1 MKNAKRWLAI
11 LLAVTLLCSNG
22 VSQLGMIVSAS
33 ELETTEEAQPKEDA
47 VVEQAEETK
56 EDTGKATVEGVT
68 PEEERGESSAQDAE
82 TANVPKAAAQEG
94 VQEGQNE
101 ATVQETE
108 EAPVAVAPAMVAPAS
123 ESAGQA
129 EEAAAPEV
137 QTYNVKINK
146 SELNGGQ
153 IKIWGSDNNK
163 VDVTEYDGNNQ
174 YVKEVK
180 EGEEFNFQITLN
192 DGFEIAQVKVNGNA
206 FDPANTEGNVITYKV
221 AGINEEKVIDVTY
234 NKVETPAEE
243 KAAEEP
249 KTEDETKVEEPA
261 VENPTASAAVTAT
274 GEIMTDFYVK
284 ADRSSVTVG
293 DTVNVKAIIKP
304 DEFSDKRVTWESSDE
319 TIATVDE
326 NGLVTTR
333 AIGTVRITGKSEAN
347 PDMTDFDI
355 ITVNPI
361 QVSKITI
368 TGYAKEYMLPNE
380 TVKLDAT
387 VEPDNAADKSVIWT
401 SSDET
406 IATVDQNGNV
416 NALKQ
421 GEVTIRVAANDASG
435 KYAEQKIKVYDAKPQ
450 EATVQV
456 WVTNQYRGISYTINI
471 PADGTEVNA
480 SDVIQKVDGYVSTNI
495 IRVGTWESGSTW
507 STIQKTNPVQ
517 KFRYNNNRIQYTT
530 NGYLWSNVSSNKIVA
545 FYAIKTTAELGNT
558 DVGVAVGDWPYGPG
572 EATSHTKQTIR
583 IKIVVD
589 GSNNEI
595 YNSGLLRYDNRSNG
609 EYGKIEFD
617 CDESRYEIKE
627 ILVYKNDSGTGKPL
641 KTYTSVPTGGISVKF
656 TDGGTNH
663 YLVKAVV
670 KPKEF
675 DVTYDIN
682 GGEGKVPASTKL
694 TAVDGQQVT
703 VATSPQ
709 PTKEGYIFAGW
720 EYDGTTYYGGESFEM
735 PPHNVTF
742 KAKWLKTSGVI
753 TYSSNNEEWGTVSRS
768 YETLKDGS
776 TETRG
781 SVAKANEGCVF
792 AGWKNN
798 QTGEIVSNELIYK
811 PIAEPGSY
819 TAVFK
824 ANINKYLELKTN
836 DVTAKYDGKDYA
848 TGTATV
854 KDKATGKVA
863 DDVTIK
869 YQKADG
875 SWTTNP
881 SEITATNV
889 SDSKTVQVRA
899 TSEKYT
905 GELIG
910 TEKLTITP
918 KPVTVTANSY
928 NKAYGAT
935 DPEFTAKVEGTLG
948 SDTVNYKLNRET
960 GEDVGTYKI
969 LAIGDAAQGNYSV
982 TYYPGTLTITAAT
995 RPEDRQLG
1003 VTSYEGVYDA
1013 NEHTITVDNVL
1024 DGDVVEYSYDGGET
1038 WTTNLNQYKDVTE
1051 TTIKV
1056 RVTNANYD
1064 PSPVELEG
1072 TVKITPKPVTVTA
1085 NSYNKAYGATD
1096 PTFTA
1101 KVEGT
1106 LGTDAVN
1113 YILNRETGENVGTY
1127 KILAIGDATQG
1138 NYSVTYYPGTL
1149 TITASTRP
1157 EDKQLG
1163 VTSYEG
1169 VYDANNHTITVNNV
1183 LDGDVVEYSYDGGET
1198 WTTNLNQYKDV
1209 TETTIKVRVTN
1220 ANYDPNPVELEG
1232 TVKITP
1238 KPVTVTA
1245 NSDSKTYG
1253 AADPEFTATVVGTL
1267 GTDKVTY
1274 NLSREAGEDV
1284 GTYPI
1289 TASGDATQGNY
1300 NVTYHPGTLTI
1311 TAATRPEDK
1320 QLSVT
1325 SYEGVYDANNHTI
1338 TVNNVLDGDVVEY
1351 SYDGGETWTTN
1362 LNQYKD
1368 VTETTIKVRV
1378 TNANYDPNPVE
1389 LEGTVKI
1396 TPKPVTVTAN
1406 SDSKTYGAADP
1417 EFTATVVGT
1426 LGTDKVTYN
1435 LSREA
1440 GEDVG
1445 TYPITA
1451 SGDATQGNY
1460 NVTYHPGTL
1469 TITAATRPE
1478 DRQLGVTSYEGVYDA
1493 NEHTITVDNVLDGD
1507 VVEYSYD
1514 GGETWTTNLNQYKDV
1529 TETTIKVRVTN
1540 ANYDPNP
1547 VELEGTVKITPK
1559 PVTVTANSDSK
1570 TYGAADPE
1578 FTATVV
1584 GTLGTDKV
1592 TYNLSREAGEDVG
1605 TYPITASGDATQGNY
1620 NVTYHPGTL
1629 TITAATRP
1637 EDRQLGVTSYEGVYD
1652 ANEHTITVNNVL
1664 DGDVVEYSYDG
1675 GETWTTNLNQY
1686 KDVTETTIKVRVTN
1700 ANYDPNPVELEGTVK
1715 ITPKPVTVTANSDSK
1730 TYGASDPEFT
1740 ATVEG
1745 PLGSDT
1751 VSYKLNRET
1760 GEDVGTY
1767 KILAIGDAAQ
1777 GNYSVTYY
1785 PGKLTITA
1793 ATRPEDKQLSVTSY
1807 EGVYDANE
1815 HTITVDNVL
1824 DGDVVEYSYDG
1835 GETWTTNLN
1844 QYKDVTETTIKVRV
1858 TNANYDP
1865 SPVELEGTVKITPA
1879 TLTVSTPTDTKVYEG
1894 TPLTAAGTISGF
1906 VNDETATFATTG
1918 SQTEVGSTAN
1928 TYSLTWDGTAKE
1940 SNYKVVETI
1949 GTLTVTAQSIDPDN
1963 PNYKGITVDAPTD
1976 VEYTGEDQTWLPT
1989 VTDGNGKAL
1998 VKDTDYTVTY
2008 DNEDRTNVTGT
2019 ITVTIN
2025 GAGNYAGTITRTYQI
2040 TPKPVTITT
2049 ESKTKAFDGTA
2060 LTAGGKVEGI
2070 VSGETY
2076 GFEVTGSQTYVGS
2089 SPNTYEMV
2097 WADSEVEGTSG
2108 TYTAKKTNYTVTE
2121 SIGTLAVTAGTPE
2134 NPLDPTLV
2142 VNKTHDKS
2150 QTYKAGDVI
2159 TFTITAKNIYEEAK
2173 TITLEELE
2181 GVALDANVFEN
2192 VAPGAEVTATA
2203 TYTVTEQ
2210 DIVNG
2215 TFTNNVTVT
2224 FSGVDDKFTGT
2235 DTVDELEDA
2244 NPHMTITKTT
2254 VGADAGHIYKL
2265 GEVINYKITATNDGN
2280 LTLTNVKVEDALTG
2294 NVGENAFTID
2304 TLAPGEAQTFD
2315 VRYVVTENDVLAGKV
2330 INNATGTAT
2339 DPTDPDEPKT
2349 PVTPGEKED
2358 PIETPNPS
2366 LAVVKTSDKT
2376 GVVKLG
2382 ETITYTI
2389 TVTNNGNVTINDI
2402 EVTDELTGNT
2412 GDNAFTIDRLAVG
2425 ETKQFTATY
2434 TVTEDDILEGTIVN
2448 RATATGKDPRNE
2460 EVTGEGEVRV
2470 DTEEKDDSKK
2480 DDSKKDDSKKND
2492 SDKKPG
2498 AVKTGDA
2505 TDVIPF
2511 FGMTVLAA
2519 GAAIVIALKKKRRA

>member
-1 MKNAKRWLAI
+1 MKNAKRCLAI

-22 VSQLGMIVSAS
+22 VSQLGTIVSAS

-94 VQEGQNE
+94 QNE
-101 ATVQETE
+101 ANVP
-108 EAPVAVAPAMVAPAS
+108 EAAPATVAPTTATPATVTPATAVPAA
-123 ESAGQA
+123 EGAGQA

-146 SELNGGQ
+146 SELDGGQ
-153 IKIWGSDNNK
+153 IKAWGSDNNK

-234 NKVETPAEE
+234 NKIETPAEE

-261 VENPTASAAVTAT
+261 VAEPEDNSISTASLNENISTVADSEKTIKVGETASLKSSDYKSRKYSHIWSITSGDDVIKLTGSGYKVTA
-274 GEIMTDFYVK
+274 E
-284 ADRSSVTVG
+284 
-293 DTVNVKAIIKP
+293 
-304 DEFSDKRVTWESSDE
+304 
-319 TIATVDE
+319 
-326 NGLVTTR
+326 GL
-333 AIGTVRITGKSEAN
+333 
-347 PDMTDFDI
+347 
-355 ITVNPI
+355 
-361 QVSKITI
+361 
-368 TGYAKEYMLPNE
+368 KE
-380 TVKLDAT
+380 
-387 VEPDNAADKSVIWT
+387 
-401 SSDET
+401 
-406 IATVDQNGNV
+406 
-416 NALKQ
+416 
-421 GEVTIRVAANDASG
+421 
-435 KYAEQKIKVYDAKPQ
+435 
-450 EATVQV
+450 
-456 WVTNQYRGISYTINI
+456 
-471 PADGTEVNA
+471 
-480 SDVIQKVDGYVSTNI
+480 
-495 IRVGTWESGSTW
+495 
-507 STIQKTNPVQ
+507 
-517 KFRYNNNRIQYTT
+517 
-530 NGYLWSNVSSNKIVA
+530 
-545 FYAIKTTAELGNT
+545 
-558 DVGVAVGDWPYGPG
+558 
-572 EATSHTKQTIR
+572 
-583 IKIVVD
+583 
-589 GSNNEI
+589 
-595 YNSGLLRYDNRSNG
+595 
-609 EYGKIEFD
+609 
-617 CDESRYEIKE
+617 
-627 ILVYKNDSGTGKPL
+627 
-641 KTYTSVPTGGISVKF
+641 
-656 TDGGTNH
+656 
-663 YLVKAVV
+663 
-670 KPKEF
+670 
-675 DVTYDIN
+675 
-682 GGEGKVPASTKL
+682 
-694 TAVDGQQVT
+694 
-703 VATSPQ
+703 
-709 PTKEGYIFAGW
+709 
-720 EYDGTTYYGGESFEM
+720 
-735 PPHNVTF
+735 
-742 KAKWLKTSGVI
+742 
-753 TYSSNNEEWGTVSRS
+753 
-768 YETLKDGS
+768 
-776 TETRG
+776 
-781 SVAKANEGCVF
+781 
-792 AGWKNN
+792 
-798 QTGEIVSNELIYK
+798 
-811 PIAEPGSY
+811 
-819 TAVFK
+819 
-824 ANINKYLELKTN
+824 
-836 DVTAKYDGKDYA
+836 
-848 TGTATV
+848 GTATV
-854 KDKATGKVA
+854 SDWIYRYSLYHTTITYTVRVTSSEKVTVKPAIVYYLKDPTKDANSNDTGHWGDAYGNATVNVEGAKWVNDKNCFNGLSQRVVSWPNNTNVIPKNSTHWNAIFNEYKASIQTQLGGVKIRADDVEEITLVPAKISKNNGTDPDLHLDCNVNIKCKSVALVKYYLFDANGTNWEMLGSKNYIVKDTSTTKPGDVTSRTFPETKTVNGVTYKFSGWYTDENLTQRAPEFPAKVTGSVNYYAKYTAEYKVSYNLAGGKFSDDSTSAEEKHNADTTVTVKEEPTRAGYEFIGWTVEGLGTTTTLDSGETFTMPNRDVTLTAKWEEQKIEEFLTLVPKDVSKPYDGTELQAGTAKVTGKVEGA
-863 DDVTIK
+863 DTASVKIEYSLNGKD
-869 YQKADG
+869 
-875 SWTTNP
+875 WTTNP
-881 SEITATNV
+881 SEVTATNV

-905 GELIG
+905 GELTG
-910 TEKLTITP
+910 TEELTITP

-928 NKAYGAT
+928 NKTYGAS
-935 DPEFTAKVEGTLG
+935 DPEFTVTVVGTLG
-948 SDTVNYKLNRET
+948 TDKVTYNLSREA
-960 GEDVGTYKI
+960 GEGVGTYPI
-969 LAIGDAAQGNYSV
+969 TASGDAIQGNYNV
-982 TYYPGTLTITAAT
+982 TYHPGTLTITAAT
-995 RPEDRQLG
+995 RPEDRQPG

-1013 NEHTITVDNVL
+1013 NDHTITVDNVL

-1064 PSPVELEG
+1064 PSLVELEG

-1138 NYSVTYYPGTL
+1138 NYSVTYYPGT
-1149 TITASTRP
+1149 
-1157 EDKQLG
+1157 
-1163 VTSYEG
+1163 
-1169 VYDANNHTITVNNV
+1169 
-1183 LDGDVVEYSYDGGET
+1183 
-1198 WTTNLNQYKDV
+1198 
-1209 TETTIKVRVTN
+1209 
-1220 ANYDPNPVELEG
+1220 
-1232 TVKITP
+1232 
-1238 KPVTVTA
+1238 
-1245 NSDSKTYG
+1245 
-1253 AADPEFTATVVGTL
+1253 
-1267 GTDKVTY
+1267 
-1274 NLSREAGEDV
+1274 
-1284 GTYPI
+1284 
-1289 TASGDATQGNY
+1289 
-1300 NVTYHPGTLTI
+1300 
-1311 TAATRPEDK
+1311 
-1320 QLSVT
+1320 
-1325 SYEGVYDANNHTI
+1325 
-1338 TVNNVLDGDVVEY
+1338 
-1351 SYDGGETWTTN
+1351 
-1362 LNQYKD
+1362 
-1368 VTETTIKVRV
+1368 
-1378 TNANYDPNPVE
+1378 
-1389 LEGTVKI
+1389 
-1396 TPKPVTVTAN
+1396 
-1406 SDSKTYGAADP
+1406 
-1417 EFTATVVGT
+1417 
-1426 LGTDKVTYN
+1426 
-1435 LSREA
+1435 
-1440 GEDVG
+1440 
-1445 TYPITA
+1445 
-1451 SGDATQGNY
+1451 
-1460 NVTYHPGTL
+1460 
-1469 TITAATRPE
+1469 
-1478 DRQLGVTSYEGVYDA
+1478 
-1493 NEHTITVDNVLDGD
+1493 
-1507 VVEYSYD
+1507 
-1514 GGETWTTNLNQYKDV
+1514 
-1529 TETTIKVRVTN
+1529 
-1540 ANYDPNP
+1540 
-1547 VELEGTVKITPK
+1547 
-1559 PVTVTANSDSK
+1559 
-1570 TYGAADPE
+1570 
-1578 FTATVV
+1578 
-1584 GTLGTDKV
+1584 
-1592 TYNLSREAGEDVG
+1592 
-1605 TYPITASGDATQGNY
+1605 
-1620 NVTYHPGTL
+1620 
-1629 TITAATRP
+1629 
-1637 EDRQLGVTSYEGVYD
+1637 
-1652 ANEHTITVNNVL
+1652 
-1664 DGDVVEYSYDG
+1664 
-1675 GETWTTNLNQY
+1675 
-1686 KDVTETTIKVRVTN
+1686 
-1700 ANYDPNPVELEGTVK
+1700 
-1715 ITPKPVTVTANSDSK
+1715 
-1730 TYGASDPEFT
+1730 
-1740 ATVEG
+1740 
-1745 PLGSDT
+1745 
-1751 VSYKLNRET
+1751 
-1760 GEDVGTY
+1760 
-1767 KILAIGDAAQ
+1767 
-1777 GNYSVTYY
+1777 
-1785 PGKLTITA
+1785 LTITA

-1879 TLTVSTPTDTKVYEG
+1879 TLTVSTPIATKVYEG

-1906 VNDETATFATTG
+1906 VNGETATFTTTG

-1940 SNYKVVETI
+1940 SNYTVAETI
-1949 GTLTVTAQSIDPDN
+1949 GTLTVTAQSIDPEN
-1963 PNYKGITVDAPTD
+1963 PDYKGITVDAPTD

-2008 DNEDRTNVTGT
+2008 DNEDRTNVTGI

-2049 ESKTKAFDGTA
+2049 ESKTRAFDGTA

-2076 GFEVTGSQTYVGS
+2076 GFKTTGSQTYVGS
-2089 SPNTYEMV
+2089 SQNTYEMV

-2121 SIGTLAVTAGTPE
+2121 SIGTLVVTAGTPE

-2181 GVALDANVFEN
+2181 GVALEANVFEN

-2254 VGADAGHIYKL
+2254 VGAEEGHIYKL
-2265 GEVINYKITATNDGN
+2265 NDVINYKITATNDGN

-2304 TLAPGEAQTFD
+2304 ILAPGEAQTFD
-2315 VRYVVTENDVLAGKV
+2315 VRYVVTENDVLEGKV

-2448 RATATGKDPRNE
+2448 RATAIGKDPRNE
-2460 EVTGEGEVRV
+2460 EVTGDGEVRV
-2470 DTEEKDDSKK
+2470 DTEEKDSHLTVSKETTSEPENGEK
-2480 DDSKKDDSKKND
+2480 YALGETINYLITVTND
-2492 SDKKPG
+2492 GNLTLTNVKVTDELTGDEWTIDELAPGEEETFDASYTVKESDLGKTVVNVATATGTTPDPDIEKPDVTPGETEDPVEEEKPALAIDKKVVDPKEEYQIGEVVTYEITVTNIENVTQKNILVEDQMKAAGQARITNIDGANGISNGKQATLDKLVPG
-2498 AVKTGDA
+2498 AKATITVEYTIVYDDRGNTITNAAVADGEGENPVTPDVPVVIEKVYNINVVHEFAPNNEGDA
-2505 TDVIPF
+2505 TLLPEDYTIENLKPNTEKSIIAEAVKGYVAYPSVQNVTVVDKDITVTFQYYKDVIGTDPTDPEKPDGVPDEF
-2511 FGMTVLAA
+2511 QVVVRFAAVNGTVSTDRAVVTLVDKNGKPAKDGVGHLTKNQIAAATANTGYDQSSLSWTPGEPTITYNITGEMTFTATPA
-2519 GAAIVIALKKKRRA
+2519 PAPAPTEPTTPPARPTRPTTRTTAPTGNAIVENAVTPSEEKVEEKAAEIKEVLKSDDDKVPVANQKLDDLYSGDAKKDNPVI

>member
-1 MKNAKRWLAI
+1 MKNAKRCLAI

-22 VSQLGMIVSAS
+22 VSQLGTIVSAS

-94 VQEGQNE
+94 QNE
-101 ATVQETE
+101 ANVP
-108 EAPVAVAPAMVAPAS
+108 EAAPATVAPTTVAPTTATPATVTPATAVPAS
-123 ESAGQA
+123 EGAGQQG
-129 EEAAAPEV
+129 EATAPEV

-146 SELNGGQ
+146 SELDGGQ
-153 IKIWGSDNNK
+153 IKAWGSDNNK

-234 NKVETPAEE
+234 NKIETPAEE

-261 VENPTASAAVTAT
+261 VAEPEDNSISTASLNENISTVADSEKTIKVGETASLKSSDYKSSKYSHKWSITSGNDVIKLTGSGYKVTA
-274 GEIMTDFYVK
+274 E
-284 ADRSSVTVG
+284 
-293 DTVNVKAIIKP
+293 
-304 DEFSDKRVTWESSDE
+304 
-319 TIATVDE
+319 
-326 NGLVTTR
+326 GL
-333 AIGTVRITGKSEAN
+333 
-347 PDMTDFDI
+347 
-355 ITVNPI
+355 
-361 QVSKITI
+361 
-368 TGYAKEYMLPNE
+368 KE
-380 TVKLDAT
+380 
-387 VEPDNAADKSVIWT
+387 
-401 SSDET
+401 
-406 IATVDQNGNV
+406 
-416 NALKQ
+416 
-421 GEVTIRVAANDASG
+421 
-435 KYAEQKIKVYDAKPQ
+435 
-450 EATVQV
+450 
-456 WVTNQYRGISYTINI
+456 
-471 PADGTEVNA
+471 
-480 SDVIQKVDGYVSTNI
+480 
-495 IRVGTWESGSTW
+495 
-507 STIQKTNPVQ
+507 
-517 KFRYNNNRIQYTT
+517 
-530 NGYLWSNVSSNKIVA
+530 
-545 FYAIKTTAELGNT
+545 
-558 DVGVAVGDWPYGPG
+558 
-572 EATSHTKQTIR
+572 
-583 IKIVVD
+583 
-589 GSNNEI
+589 
-595 YNSGLLRYDNRSNG
+595 
-609 EYGKIEFD
+609 
-617 CDESRYEIKE
+617 
-627 ILVYKNDSGTGKPL
+627 
-641 KTYTSVPTGGISVKF
+641 
-656 TDGGTNH
+656 
-663 YLVKAVV
+663 
-670 KPKEF
+670 
-675 DVTYDIN
+675 
-682 GGEGKVPASTKL
+682 
-694 TAVDGQQVT
+694 
-703 VATSPQ
+703 
-709 PTKEGYIFAGW
+709 
-720 EYDGTTYYGGESFEM
+720 
-735 PPHNVTF
+735 
-742 KAKWLKTSGVI
+742 
-753 TYSSNNEEWGTVSRS
+753 
-768 YETLKDGS
+768 
-776 TETRG
+776 
-781 SVAKANEGCVF
+781 
-792 AGWKNN
+792 
-798 QTGEIVSNELIYK
+798 
-811 PIAEPGSY
+811 
-819 TAVFK
+819 
-824 ANINKYLELKTN
+824 
-836 DVTAKYDGKDYA
+836 
-848 TGTATV
+848 GTATV
-854 KDKATGKVA
+854 SDWIYRYSLYHTTITYTVRVTSSEKVTVKPAIVYYLKDPTKDANSNDTGHWGDAYGNATVNVEGAKWVKDKNCFNGLSQRVVSWPNNTNVIPKNSTHWNAIFNEYKASIQTQLGVKITADDVEEITLVPAKISKNNGTNPDLHLDCNVNIKCKSVALVKYYLFDANGTNWEMLGSKNYIVKDTSTTKPDDVTSRTFPETKTVNGVTYKFSGWYTDENLTQRAPEFPAKVTGSVNYYAKYTAEYKVSYNLAGGKFSDDSTSAEEKHNADTTVTVKEEPTRAGCKFIGWTVEGLGTTTTLDSGETFTMPNRDVTLTAKWEEQKIEEFLTLVPKDVSKPYDGTELQAGTAKVTGKVEGA
-863 DDVTIK
+863 DTAGVKIEYSLNGRD
-869 YQKADG
+869 
-875 SWTTNP
+875 WTTNP

-905 GELIG
+905 GELTG
-910 TEKLTITP
+910 TEELTITP

-935 DPEFTAKVEGTLG
+935 DPEFTATVEGTLG

-1013 NEHTITVDNVL
+1013 NDHTITVDNVL

-1064 PSPVELEG
+1064 PSLVELEGTVKITPKPVTVTANSDSKTYGAVDPEFTATVVGTLGTDKVTYSLSREAGEDVGEYLITASGDVAQGNYSVSYNPGTLTIVASDREKAVEVASYNGVYDAKKHTIEVKNLERGDLVKYSYDNGTTWEDELKEYTDVTAGTTILVQVMNDNYAEVPKLTGTVTITPKPVTVTANSDSKTYGAADPEFTVTVVGTLGTDKVTYNLSREAGEGVGTYPITASGDAIQGNYNVTYHPGTLTITAATRPEDRQLSVTSYEGVYDANEHTITVDSVLDGDVVEYSYDGGETWTTNLNQYKDVTETTIKVRVTNANYDPNPVELEG

-1138 NYSVTYYPGTL
+1138 NYSVTYYPGT
-1149 TITASTRP
+1149 
-1157 EDKQLG
+1157 
-1163 VTSYEG
+1163 
-1169 VYDANNHTITVNNV
+1169 
-1183 LDGDVVEYSYDGGET
+1183 
-1198 WTTNLNQYKDV
+1198 
-1209 TETTIKVRVTN
+1209 
-1220 ANYDPNPVELEG
+1220 
-1232 TVKITP
+1232 
-1238 KPVTVTA
+1238 
-1245 NSDSKTYG
+1245 
-1253 AADPEFTATVVGTL
+1253 
-1267 GTDKVTY
+1267 
-1274 NLSREAGEDV
+1274 
-1284 GTYPI
+1284 
-1289 TASGDATQGNY
+1289 
-1300 NVTYHPGTLTI
+1300 
-1311 TAATRPEDK
+1311 
-1320 QLSVT
+1320 
-1325 SYEGVYDANNHTI
+1325 
-1338 TVNNVLDGDVVEY
+1338 
-1351 SYDGGETWTTN
+1351 
-1362 LNQYKD
+1362 
-1368 VTETTIKVRV
+1368 
-1378 TNANYDPNPVE
+1378 
-1389 LEGTVKI
+1389 
-1396 TPKPVTVTAN
+1396 
-1406 SDSKTYGAADP
+1406 
-1417 EFTATVVGT
+1417 
-1426 LGTDKVTYN
+1426 
-1435 LSREA
+1435 
-1440 GEDVG
+1440 
-1445 TYPITA
+1445 
-1451 SGDATQGNY
+1451 
-1460 NVTYHPGTL
+1460 
-1469 TITAATRPE
+1469 
-1478 DRQLGVTSYEGVYDA
+1478 
-1493 NEHTITVDNVLDGD
+1493 
-1507 VVEYSYD
+1507 
-1514 GGETWTTNLNQYKDV
+1514 
-1529 TETTIKVRVTN
+1529 
-1540 ANYDPNP
+1540 
-1547 VELEGTVKITPK
+1547 
-1559 PVTVTANSDSK
+1559 
-1570 TYGAADPE
+1570 
-1578 FTATVV
+1578 
-1584 GTLGTDKV
+1584 
-1592 TYNLSREAGEDVG
+1592 
-1605 TYPITASGDATQGNY
+1605 
-1620 NVTYHPGTL
+1620 
-1629 TITAATRP
+1629 
-1637 EDRQLGVTSYEGVYD
+1637 
-1652 ANEHTITVNNVL
+1652 
-1664 DGDVVEYSYDG
+1664 
-1675 GETWTTNLNQY
+1675 
-1686 KDVTETTIKVRVTN
+1686 
-1700 ANYDPNPVELEGTVK
+1700 
-1715 ITPKPVTVTANSDSK
+1715 
-1730 TYGASDPEFT
+1730 
-1740 ATVEG
+1740 
-1745 PLGSDT
+1745 
-1751 VSYKLNRET
+1751 
-1760 GEDVGTY
+1760 
-1767 KILAIGDAAQ
+1767 
-1777 GNYSVTYY
+1777 
-1785 PGKLTITA
+1785 LTITA

-1879 TLTVSTPTDTKVYEG
+1879 TLTVSTPIATKVYEG
-1894 TPLTAAGTISGF
+1894 TPLTAVGTISGF

-2008 DNEDRTNVTGT
+2008 DNEDRTNVTGI

-2049 ESKTKAFDGTA
+2049 ESKTRAFDGTA

-2076 GFEVTGSQTYVGS
+2076 GFKTTGSQTYVGS
-2089 SPNTYEMV
+2089 SQNTYEMV

-2121 SIGTLAVTAGTPE
+2121 SIGTLVVTAGTPE

-2159 TFTITAKNIYEEAK
+2159 TFTITAKNIYEETK

-2254 VGADAGHIYKL
+2254 VGAEEGHIYKL
-2265 GEVINYKITATNDGN
+2265 NDVINYKITATNDGN

-2304 TLAPGEAQTFD
+2304 ILAPGEAQTFD
-2315 VRYVVTENDVLAGKV
+2315 VRYVVTENDVLEGKV

-2480 DDSKKDDSKKND
+2480 DDSKKND

>member
-1 MKNAKRWLAI
+1 MKNAKRCLAI

-22 VSQLGMIVSAS
+22 VSQLGTIVSAS

-94 VQEGQNE
+94 QNE
-101 ATVQETE
+101 ANVP
-108 EAPVAVAPAMVAPAS
+108 EAAPATVAPTTVAPTTATPATVTPATAVPAS
-123 ESAGQA
+123 EGAGQQG
-129 EEAAAPEV
+129 EATAPEV

-146 SELNGGQ
+146 SELDGGQ
-153 IKIWGSDNNK
+153 IKAWGSDNNK

-234 NKVETPAEE
+234 NKIETPAEE

-261 VENPTASAAVTAT
+261 VAEPEDNSISTASLNENISTVADSEKTIKVGETASLKSSDYKSSKYSHKWSITSGNDVIKLTGSGYKVTA
-274 GEIMTDFYVK
+274 E
-284 ADRSSVTVG
+284 
-293 DTVNVKAIIKP
+293 
-304 DEFSDKRVTWESSDE
+304 
-319 TIATVDE
+319 
-326 NGLVTTR
+326 GL
-333 AIGTVRITGKSEAN
+333 
-347 PDMTDFDI
+347 
-355 ITVNPI
+355 
-361 QVSKITI
+361 
-368 TGYAKEYMLPNE
+368 KE
-380 TVKLDAT
+380 
-387 VEPDNAADKSVIWT
+387 
-401 SSDET
+401 
-406 IATVDQNGNV
+406 
-416 NALKQ
+416 
-421 GEVTIRVAANDASG
+421 
-435 KYAEQKIKVYDAKPQ
+435 
-450 EATVQV
+450 
-456 WVTNQYRGISYTINI
+456 
-471 PADGTEVNA
+471 
-480 SDVIQKVDGYVSTNI
+480 
-495 IRVGTWESGSTW
+495 
-507 STIQKTNPVQ
+507 
-517 KFRYNNNRIQYTT
+517 
-530 NGYLWSNVSSNKIVA
+530 
-545 FYAIKTTAELGNT
+545 
-558 DVGVAVGDWPYGPG
+558 
-572 EATSHTKQTIR
+572 
-583 IKIVVD
+583 
-589 GSNNEI
+589 
-595 YNSGLLRYDNRSNG
+595 
-609 EYGKIEFD
+609 
-617 CDESRYEIKE
+617 
-627 ILVYKNDSGTGKPL
+627 
-641 KTYTSVPTGGISVKF
+641 
-656 TDGGTNH
+656 
-663 YLVKAVV
+663 
-670 KPKEF
+670 
-675 DVTYDIN
+675 
-682 GGEGKVPASTKL
+682 
-694 TAVDGQQVT
+694 
-703 VATSPQ
+703 
-709 PTKEGYIFAGW
+709 
-720 EYDGTTYYGGESFEM
+720 
-735 PPHNVTF
+735 
-742 KAKWLKTSGVI
+742 
-753 TYSSNNEEWGTVSRS
+753 
-768 YETLKDGS
+768 
-776 TETRG
+776 
-781 SVAKANEGCVF
+781 
-792 AGWKNN
+792 
-798 QTGEIVSNELIYK
+798 
-811 PIAEPGSY
+811 
-819 TAVFK
+819 
-824 ANINKYLELKTN
+824 
-836 DVTAKYDGKDYA
+836 
-848 TGTATV
+848 GTATV
-854 KDKATGKVA
+854 SDWIYRYSLYHTTITYTVRVTSSEKVTVKPAIVYYLKDPTKDANSNDTGHWGDAYGNATVNVEGAKWVKDKNCFNGLSQRVVSWPNNTNVIPKNSTHWNAIFNEYKASIQTQLGVKITADDVEEITLVPAKISKNNGTNPDLHLDCNVNIKCKSVALVKYYLFDANGTNWEMLGSKNYIVKDTSTTKPDDVTSRTFPETKTVNGVTYKFSGWYTDENLTQRAPEFPAKVTGSVNYYAKYTAEYKVSYNLAGGKFSDDSTSAEEKHNADTTVTVKEEPTRAGCKFIGWTVEGLGTTTTLDSGETFTMPNRDVTLTAKWEEQKIEEFLTLVPKDVSKPYDGTELQAGTAKVTGKVEGA
-863 DDVTIK
+863 DTAGVKIEYSLNGRD
-869 YQKADG
+869 
-875 SWTTNP
+875 WTTNP

-905 GELIG
+905 GELTG
-910 TEKLTITP
+910 TEELT
-918 KPVTVTANSY
+918 
-928 NKAYGAT
+928 
-935 DPEFTAKVEGTLG
+935 
-948 SDTVNYKLNRET
+948 
-960 GEDVGTYKI
+960 
-969 LAIGDAAQGNYSV
+969 
-982 TYYPGTLTITAAT
+982 
-995 RPEDRQLG
+995 
-1003 VTSYEGVYDA
+1003 
-1013 NEHTITVDNVL
+1013 
-1024 DGDVVEYSYDGGET
+1024 
-1038 WTTNLNQYKDVTE
+1038 
-1051 TTIKV
+1051 
-1056 RVTNANYD
+1056 
-1064 PSPVELEG
+1064 
-1072 TVKITPKPVTVTA
+1072 ITPKPVTVTA

-1149 TITASTRP
+1149 TITAATRP
-1157 EDKQLG
+1157 EDKQLS

-1169 VYDANNHTITVNNV
+1169 VYDANEHTITVDNV

-1220 ANYDPNPVELEG
+1220 ANYDPSLVELEG

-1253 AADPEFTATVVGTL
+1253 AVDPEFTATVVGTL

-1274 NLSREAGEDV
+1274 SLSREAGEDV
-1284 GTYPI
+1284 GEYLI
-1289 TASGDATQGNY
+1289 TASGDVAQGNY
-1300 NVTYHPGTLTI
+1300 SVSYNPGTLTI
-1311 TAATRPEDK
+1311 VASDREKAVE
-1320 QLSVT
+1320 VA
-1325 SYEGVYDANNHTI
+1325 SYNGVYDAKKHTI
-1338 TVNNVLDGDVVEY
+1338 EVKNLERGDLVKY
-1351 SYDGGETWTTN
+1351 SYDNGTTWEDELKEYT
-1362 LNQYKD
+1362 D
-1368 VTETTIKVRV
+1368 VTAGTTILVQV
-1378 TNANYDPNPVE
+1378 MNDNYAEVPK
-1389 LEGTVKI
+1389 LTGTVTI

-1417 EFTATVVGT
+1417 EFTVTVVGT

-1440 GEDVG
+1440 GEGVG

-1451 SGDATQGNY
+1451 SGDAIQGNY

-1478 DRQLGVTSYEGVYDA
+1478 DRQLSVTSYEGVYDA

-1559 PVTVTANSDSK
+1559 PVTVTANSYNK
-1570 TYGAADPE
+1570 AYGTTDPE
-1578 FTATVV
+1578 FTAIVE
-1584 GTLGTDKV
+1584 GTLGRD
-1592 TYNLSREAGEDVG
+1592 
-1605 TYPITASGDATQGNY
+1605 
-1620 NVTYHPGTL
+1620 
-1629 TITAATRP
+1629 
-1637 EDRQLGVTSYEGVYD
+1637 
-1652 ANEHTITVNNVL
+1652 TVN
-1664 DGDVVEYSYDG
+1664 
-1675 GETWTTNLNQY
+1675 
-1686 KDVTETTIKVRVTN
+1686 
-1700 ANYDPNPVELEGTVK
+1700 
-1715 ITPKPVTVTANSDSK
+1715 
-1730 TYGASDPEFT
+1730 
-1740 ATVEG
+1740 
-1745 PLGSDT
+1745 
-1751 VSYKLNRET
+1751 YKLNRET

-1785 PGKLTITA
+1785 PGTLTITA
-1793 ATRPEDKQLSVTSY
+1793 ATRPEDRQLGVTS
-1807 EGVYDANE
+1807 
-1815 HTITVDNVL
+1815 
-1824 DGDVVEYSYDG
+1824 
-1835 GETWTTNLN
+1835 
-1844 QYKDVTETTIKVRV
+1844 KVRV

-1879 TLTVSTPTDTKVYEG
+1879 TLTVSTPIATKVYEG

-2008 DNEDRTNVTGT
+2008 DNEDRTNVTGI

-2049 ESKTKAFDGTA
+2049 ESKTRAFDGTA

-2076 GFEVTGSQTYVGS
+2076 GFKTTGSQTYVGS
-2089 SPNTYEMV
+2089 SQNTYEMV

-2121 SIGTLAVTAGTPE
+2121 SIGTLVVTAGTPE

-2159 TFTITAKNIYEEAK
+2159 TFTITAKNIYEETK

-2254 VGADAGHIYKL
+2254 VGAEEGHIYKL
-2265 GEVINYKITATNDGN
+2265 NDVINYKITATNDGN

-2304 TLAPGEAQTFD
+2304 ILAPGEAQTFD
-2315 VRYVVTENDVLAGKV
+2315 VRYVVTENDVLEGKV

-2480 DDSKKDDSKKND
+2480 DDSKKND

>member
-94 VQEGQNE
+94 QNE
-101 ATVQETE
+101 ANVP
-108 EAPVAVAPAMVAPAS
+108 EAAPATVAPTTVAPTTATPATAVPAS
-123 ESAGQA
+123 EGAGQQG
-129 EEAAAPEV
+129 EATAPEV

-146 SELNGGQ
+146 SELDGGQ
-153 IKIWGSDNNK
+153 IKAWGSDNNK

-234 NKVETPAEE
+234 NKIETPAEE

-261 VENPTASAAVTAT
+261 VAEPEDNSISTASLNENISTVADSEKTIKVGETASLKSSDYKSRKYSHIWSITSGNDVIKLTGSGYKVTA
-274 GEIMTDFYVK
+274 E
-284 ADRSSVTVG
+284 
-293 DTVNVKAIIKP
+293 
-304 DEFSDKRVTWESSDE
+304 
-319 TIATVDE
+319 
-326 NGLVTTR
+326 GL
-333 AIGTVRITGKSEAN
+333 
-347 PDMTDFDI
+347 
-355 ITVNPI
+355 
-361 QVSKITI
+361 
-368 TGYAKEYMLPNE
+368 KE
-380 TVKLDAT
+380 
-387 VEPDNAADKSVIWT
+387 
-401 SSDET
+401 
-406 IATVDQNGNV
+406 
-416 NALKQ
+416 
-421 GEVTIRVAANDASG
+421 
-435 KYAEQKIKVYDAKPQ
+435 
-450 EATVQV
+450 
-456 WVTNQYRGISYTINI
+456 
-471 PADGTEVNA
+471 
-480 SDVIQKVDGYVSTNI
+480 
-495 IRVGTWESGSTW
+495 
-507 STIQKTNPVQ
+507 
-517 KFRYNNNRIQYTT
+517 
-530 NGYLWSNVSSNKIVA
+530 
-545 FYAIKTTAELGNT
+545 
-558 DVGVAVGDWPYGPG
+558 
-572 EATSHTKQTIR
+572 
-583 IKIVVD
+583 
-589 GSNNEI
+589 
-595 YNSGLLRYDNRSNG
+595 
-609 EYGKIEFD
+609 
-617 CDESRYEIKE
+617 
-627 ILVYKNDSGTGKPL
+627 
-641 KTYTSVPTGGISVKF
+641 
-656 TDGGTNH
+656 
-663 YLVKAVV
+663 
-670 KPKEF
+670 
-675 DVTYDIN
+675 
-682 GGEGKVPASTKL
+682 
-694 TAVDGQQVT
+694 
-703 VATSPQ
+703 
-709 PTKEGYIFAGW
+709 
-720 EYDGTTYYGGESFEM
+720 
-735 PPHNVTF
+735 
-742 KAKWLKTSGVI
+742 
-753 TYSSNNEEWGTVSRS
+753 
-768 YETLKDGS
+768 
-776 TETRG
+776 
-781 SVAKANEGCVF
+781 
-792 AGWKNN
+792 
-798 QTGEIVSNELIYK
+798 
-811 PIAEPGSY
+811 
-819 TAVFK
+819 
-824 ANINKYLELKTN
+824 
-836 DVTAKYDGKDYA
+836 
-848 TGTATV
+848 GTATV
-854 KDKATGKVA
+854 SDWIYRYSLYHTTITYTVRVTSSEKVTVKPAIVYYLKDPTKDANSNDTGHWGDAYGNATVNVEGAKWVNDKNCFNGLSQRVVSWPNNTNVIPKNSTHWNAIFNEYKASIQTQLGGVMITADDVEEITLVPAKISKNNGTDPDLHLDCNVNIKCKSVALVKYYLFDANGTNWEMLGSKNYIVKDTSTTKPGDVTSRTFPETKTVNGVTYKFSGWYTDENLTQRAPEFPAKVTGSVNYYAKYTAEYKVSYNLAGGKFSDDSTSAEEKHNADTTVTVKEEPTRAGYEFIGWTVEGLGTTTTLDSGETFTMPNRDVTLTAKWEEQKIEEFLTLVPKDVSKPYDGTELQAGTAKVTGKVEGA
-863 DDVTIK
+863 DTASVKIEYSLNGKD
-869 YQKADG
+869 
-875 SWTTNP
+875 WTTNP
-881 SEITATNV
+881 SEVTATNV

-905 GELIG
+905 GELTG
-910 TEKLTITP
+910 TEELTITPKPVTVTANSYNKTYGASDPEFTVTVVGTLGTDKVTYNLSREAGEDVGTYPITASGDAIQGNYNVTYHPGTLTITAATRPEDRQLGVTSYEGVYDANEHTITVDNVLDGDVVEYSYDGGETWTTNLNQYKDVTETTIKVRVTNANYDPNPVELEGTVKITP

-935 DPEFTAKVEGTLG
+935 DPEFTATVEGTLG

-1072 TVKITPKPVTVTA
+1072 TVKITP
-1085 NSYNKAYGATD
+1085 
-1096 PTFTA
+1096 
-1101 KVEGT
+1101 
-1106 LGTDAVN
+1106 
-1113 YILNRETGENVGTY
+1113 
-1127 KILAIGDATQG
+1127 
-1138 NYSVTYYPGTL
+1138 
-1149 TITASTRP
+1149 
-1157 EDKQLG
+1157 
-1163 VTSYEG
+1163 
-1169 VYDANNHTITVNNV
+1169 
-1183 LDGDVVEYSYDGGET
+1183 
-1198 WTTNLNQYKDV
+1198 
-1209 TETTIKVRVTN
+1209 
-1220 ANYDPNPVELEG
+1220 
-1232 TVKITP
+1232 
-1238 KPVTVTA
+1238 
-1245 NSDSKTYG
+1245 
-1253 AADPEFTATVVGTL
+1253 
-1267 GTDKVTY
+1267 
-1274 NLSREAGEDV
+1274 
-1284 GTYPI
+1284 
-1289 TASGDATQGNY
+1289 
-1300 NVTYHPGTLTI
+1300 
-1311 TAATRPEDK
+1311 
-1320 QLSVT
+1320 
-1325 SYEGVYDANNHTI
+1325 
-1338 TVNNVLDGDVVEY
+1338 
-1351 SYDGGETWTTN
+1351 
-1362 LNQYKD
+1362 
-1368 VTETTIKVRV
+1368 
-1378 TNANYDPNPVE
+1378 
-1389 LEGTVKI
+1389 
-1396 TPKPVTVTAN
+1396 
-1406 SDSKTYGAADP
+1406 
-1417 EFTATVVGT
+1417 
-1426 LGTDKVTYN
+1426 
-1435 LSREA
+1435 
-1440 GEDVG
+1440 
-1445 TYPITA
+1445 
-1451 SGDATQGNY
+1451 
-1460 NVTYHPGTL
+1460 
-1469 TITAATRPE
+1469 
-1478 DRQLGVTSYEGVYDA
+1478 
-1493 NEHTITVDNVLDGD
+1493 
-1507 VVEYSYD
+1507 
-1514 GGETWTTNLNQYKDV
+1514 
-1529 TETTIKVRVTN
+1529 
-1540 ANYDPNP
+1540 
-1547 VELEGTVKITPK
+1547 
-1559 PVTVTANSDSK
+1559 
-1570 TYGAADPE
+1570 
-1578 FTATVV
+1578 
-1584 GTLGTDKV
+1584 
-1592 TYNLSREAGEDVG
+1592 
-1605 TYPITASGDATQGNY
+1605 
-1620 NVTYHPGTL
+1620 
-1629 TITAATRP
+1629 
-1637 EDRQLGVTSYEGVYD
+1637 
-1652 ANEHTITVNNVL
+1652 
-1664 DGDVVEYSYDG
+1664 
-1675 GETWTTNLNQY
+1675 
-1686 KDVTETTIKVRVTN
+1686 
-1700 ANYDPNPVELEGTVK
+1700 
-1715 ITPKPVTVTANSDSK
+1715 
-1730 TYGASDPEFT
+1730 
-1740 ATVEG
+1740 
-1745 PLGSDT
+1745 
-1751 VSYKLNRET
+1751 
-1760 GEDVGTY
+1760 
-1767 KILAIGDAAQ
+1767 
-1777 GNYSVTYY
+1777 
-1785 PGKLTITA
+1785 
-1793 ATRPEDKQLSVTSY
+1793 
-1807 EGVYDANE
+1807 
-1815 HTITVDNVL
+1815 
-1824 DGDVVEYSYDG
+1824 
-1835 GETWTTNLN
+1835 
-1844 QYKDVTETTIKVRV
+1844 
-1858 TNANYDP
+1858 
-1865 SPVELEGTVKITPA
+1865 A
-1879 TLTVSTPTDTKVYEG
+1879 TLTVSTPIATKVYEG

-1906 VNDETATFATTG
+1906 VNGETATFTTTG

-1940 SNYKVVETI
+1940 SNYTVAETI
-1949 GTLTVTAQSIDPDN
+1949 GTLTVTAQSIDPEN
-1963 PNYKGITVDAPTD
+1963 PDYKGITVDAPTD

-2008 DNEDRTNVTGT
+2008 DNEDRTNVTGI

-2049 ESKTKAFDGTA
+2049 ESKTRAFDGTA

-2076 GFEVTGSQTYVGS
+2076 GFKTTGSQTYVGS
-2089 SPNTYEMV
+2089 SQNTYEMV

-2121 SIGTLAVTAGTPE
+2121 SIGTLVVTAGTPE

-2254 VGADAGHIYKL
+2254 VGAEEGHIYKL
-2265 GEVINYKITATNDGN
+2265 NDVINYKITATNDGN

-2304 TLAPGEAQTFD
+2304 ILAPGEAQTFD
-2315 VRYVVTENDVLAGKV
+2315 VRYVVTENDVLEGKV

-2480 DDSKKDDSKKND
+2480 DDSKKND

>member
-1 MKNAKRWLAI
+1 MKNAKRCLAI

-22 VSQLGMIVSAS
+22 VSQLGTIVSAS

-94 VQEGQNE
+94 QNE
-101 ATVQETE
+101 ANVP
-108 EAPVAVAPAMVAPAS
+108 EAAPATVAPTTVAPTTATPATVTPAAEAPAS
-123 ESAGQA
+123 EGAGQA
-129 EEAAAPEV
+129 EEATAPEV

-146 SELNGGQ
+146 SELDGGQ
-153 IKIWGSDNNK
+153 IKAWGSDNNK

-180 EGEEFNFQITLN
+180 EGEEFNFQITLK

-261 VENPTASAAVTAT
+261 AEETAEPEDNSVNTASLNENISTVANTDTNRTVRVGQTITLDSKNVEKGFFNYTHEWTVNDNTIVRLNTTSGTSITVTGLKAGETIVTDAYTKQSIFGLSNGKKTYTITVRSAVTPT
-274 GEIMTDFYVK
+274 NITIEG
-284 ADRSSVTVG
+284 
-293 DTVNVKAIIKP
+293 
-304 DEFSDKRVTWESSDE
+304 SDKVTQFQTMQLTAKLTPADADGTVTWSSSNEQILSVDDKGVVTGRRQGE
-319 TIATVDE
+319 ATVTASVQ
-326 NGLVTTR
+326 GTAVSTT
-333 AIGTVRITGKSEAN
+333 KK
-347 PDMTDFDI
+347 
-355 ITVNPI
+355 ITVEQDTATKGTKATVYFLLDPTKDPNSNDQSEWGEAYGTAVVNLENAKWVNDKNCFEDVDQRVISWPKGTNI
-361 QVSKITI
+361 IPRNSKEWDQIFNNYQATLKAQFGELQFSKDDVEEITLVPAKI
-368 TGYAKEYMLPNE
+368 SKNNGTTSTSLATHLDCSVNIKCKNIALVKYYLFDAGGTGYVQQGSQNYIINDSAKTDP
-380 TVKLDAT
+380 
-387 VEPDNAADKSVIWT
+387 KSVIGNDFPETKTVSDVTYTFSGWYTDQSLTKPAPEFPAKVTASVDYYAKYIAGYQVMYNLAGGKFSDGSTSATEKHNVDTMVVVREQPTRAGYKFTGWT
-401 SSDET
+401 VEGLGET
-406 IATVDQNGNV
+406 TSLNSGAIFTMPNGNV
-416 NALKQ
+416 TLTAKW
-421 GEVTIRVAANDASG
+421 E
-435 KYAEQKIKVYDAKPQ
+435 EQKIEKFLTLVPKDVSKP
-450 EATVQV
+450 
-456 WVTNQYRGISYTINI
+456 Y
-471 PADGTEVNA
+471 DGTEL
-480 SDVIQKVDGYVSTNI
+480 Q
-495 IRVGTWESGSTW
+495 
-507 STIQKTNPVQ
+507 
-517 KFRYNNNRIQYTT
+517 
-530 NGYLWSNVSSNKIVA
+530 
-545 FYAIKTTAELGNT
+545 
-558 DVGVAVGDWPYGPG
+558 
-572 EATSHTKQTIR
+572 
-583 IKIVVD
+583 
-589 GSNNEI
+589 
-595 YNSGLLRYDNRSNG
+595 
-609 EYGKIEFD
+609 
-617 CDESRYEIKE
+617 
-627 ILVYKNDSGTGKPL
+627 
-641 KTYTSVPTGGISVKF
+641 
-656 TDGGTNH
+656 
-663 YLVKAVV
+663 
-670 KPKEF
+670 
-675 DVTYDIN
+675 
-682 GGEGKVPASTKL
+682 
-694 TAVDGQQVT
+694 
-703 VATSPQ
+703 
-709 PTKEGYIFAGW
+709 AG
-720 EYDGTTYYGGESFEM
+720 
-735 PPHNVTF
+735 
-742 KAKWLKTSGVI
+742 
-753 TYSSNNEEWGTVSRS
+753 
-768 YETLKDGS
+768 
-776 TETRG
+776 
-781 SVAKANEGCVF
+781 
-792 AGWKNN
+792 
-798 QTGEIVSNELIYK
+798 
-811 PIAEPGSY
+811 
-819 TAVFK
+819 
-824 ANINKYLELKTN
+824 
-836 DVTAKYDGKDYA
+836 TAK
-848 TGTATV
+848 V
-854 KDKATGKVA
+854 TGKVEGA
-863 DDVTIK
+863 DTAGVKIEYSLNGRD
-869 YQKADG
+869 
-875 SWTTNP
+875 WTTNP

-905 GELIG
+905 GELTG
-910 TEKLTITP
+910 TEELT
-918 KPVTVTANSY
+918 
-928 NKAYGAT
+928 
-935 DPEFTAKVEGTLG
+935 
-948 SDTVNYKLNRET
+948 
-960 GEDVGTYKI
+960 
-969 LAIGDAAQGNYSV
+969 
-982 TYYPGTLTITAAT
+982 
-995 RPEDRQLG
+995 
-1003 VTSYEGVYDA
+1003 
-1013 NEHTITVDNVL
+1013 
-1024 DGDVVEYSYDGGET
+1024 
-1038 WTTNLNQYKDVTE
+1038 
-1051 TTIKV
+1051 
-1056 RVTNANYD
+1056 
-1064 PSPVELEG
+1064 
-1072 TVKITPKPVTVTA
+1072 ITPKPVTVTA

-1138 NYSVTYYPGTL
+1138 NYSVTYYPGT
-1149 TITASTRP
+1149 
-1157 EDKQLG
+1157 
-1163 VTSYEG
+1163 
-1169 VYDANNHTITVNNV
+1169 
-1183 LDGDVVEYSYDGGET
+1183 
-1198 WTTNLNQYKDV
+1198 
-1209 TETTIKVRVTN
+1209 
-1220 ANYDPNPVELEG
+1220 
-1232 TVKITP
+1232 
-1238 KPVTVTA
+1238 
-1245 NSDSKTYG
+1245 
-1253 AADPEFTATVVGTL
+1253 
-1267 GTDKVTY
+1267 
-1274 NLSREAGEDV
+1274 
-1284 GTYPI
+1284 
-1289 TASGDATQGNY
+1289 
-1300 NVTYHPGTLTI
+1300 
-1311 TAATRPEDK
+1311 
-1320 QLSVT
+1320 
-1325 SYEGVYDANNHTI
+1325 
-1338 TVNNVLDGDVVEY
+1338 
-1351 SYDGGETWTTN
+1351 
-1362 LNQYKD
+1362 
-1368 VTETTIKVRV
+1368 
-1378 TNANYDPNPVE
+1378 
-1389 LEGTVKI
+1389 
-1396 TPKPVTVTAN
+1396 
-1406 SDSKTYGAADP
+1406 
-1417 EFTATVVGT
+1417 
-1426 LGTDKVTYN
+1426 
-1435 LSREA
+1435 
-1440 GEDVG
+1440 
-1445 TYPITA
+1445 
-1451 SGDATQGNY
+1451 
-1460 NVTYHPGTL
+1460 
-1469 TITAATRPE
+1469 
-1478 DRQLGVTSYEGVYDA
+1478 
-1493 NEHTITVDNVLDGD
+1493 
-1507 VVEYSYD
+1507 
-1514 GGETWTTNLNQYKDV
+1514 
-1529 TETTIKVRVTN
+1529 
-1540 ANYDPNP
+1540 
-1547 VELEGTVKITPK
+1547 
-1559 PVTVTANSDSK
+1559 
-1570 TYGAADPE
+1570 
-1578 FTATVV
+1578 
-1584 GTLGTDKV
+1584 
-1592 TYNLSREAGEDVG
+1592 
-1605 TYPITASGDATQGNY
+1605 
-1620 NVTYHPGTL
+1620 
-1629 TITAATRP
+1629 
-1637 EDRQLGVTSYEGVYD
+1637 
-1652 ANEHTITVNNVL
+1652 
-1664 DGDVVEYSYDG
+1664 
-1675 GETWTTNLNQY
+1675 
-1686 KDVTETTIKVRVTN
+1686 
-1700 ANYDPNPVELEGTVK
+1700 
-1715 ITPKPVTVTANSDSK
+1715 
-1730 TYGASDPEFT
+1730 
-1740 ATVEG
+1740 
-1745 PLGSDT
+1745 
-1751 VSYKLNRET
+1751 
-1760 GEDVGTY
+1760 
-1767 KILAIGDAAQ
+1767 
-1777 GNYSVTYY
+1777 
-1785 PGKLTITA
+1785 LTITA

-1879 TLTVSTPTDTKVYEG
+1879 TLTVSTPIATKVYEG

-2008 DNEDRTNVTGT
+2008 DNEDRTNVTGI

-2049 ESKTKAFDGTA
+2049 ESKTRAFDGTA

-2076 GFEVTGSQTYVGS
+2076 GFKTTGSQTYVGS
-2089 SPNTYEMV
+2089 SQNTYEMV

-2121 SIGTLAVTAGTPE
+2121 SIGTLVVTAGTPE

-2159 TFTITAKNIYEEAK
+2159 TFTITAKNIYEETK

-2254 VGADAGHIYKL
+2254 VGAEEGHIYKL
-2265 GEVINYKITATNDGN
+2265 NDVINYKITATNDGN

-2304 TLAPGEAQTFD
+2304 ILAPGEAQTFD
-2315 VRYVVTENDVLAGKV
+2315 VRYVVTENDVLEGKV

-2480 DDSKKDDSKKND
+2480 DDSKKND

>member
-1 MKNAKRWLAI
+1 MKNAKRCLAI

-22 VSQLGMIVSAS
+22 VSQLGTIVSAS

-94 VQEGQNE
+94 QNE
-101 ATVQETE
+101 ANVP
-108 EAPVAVAPAMVAPAS
+108 EAAPATVAPTTATPATVTPATAVPAA
-123 ESAGQA
+123 EGAGQA
-129 EEAAAPEV
+129 EEATAPEV

-146 SELNGGQ
+146 SELDGGQ
-153 IKIWGSDNNK
+153 IKVWGSDNTQ

-206 FDPANTEGNVITYKV
+206 FDPAKTEGNVITYKV

-234 NKVETPAEE
+234 NKIETPAEE

-261 VENPTASAAVTAT
+261 VAEPEDNSISTASLNENISTVADSEKTIKVGETASLKSSDYKSRKYSHIWSITSGNDVIKLTGSGYKVTA
-274 GEIMTDFYVK
+274 E
-284 ADRSSVTVG
+284 
-293 DTVNVKAIIKP
+293 
-304 DEFSDKRVTWESSDE
+304 
-319 TIATVDE
+319 
-326 NGLVTTR
+326 GL
-333 AIGTVRITGKSEAN
+333 
-347 PDMTDFDI
+347 
-355 ITVNPI
+355 
-361 QVSKITI
+361 
-368 TGYAKEYMLPNE
+368 KE
-380 TVKLDAT
+380 
-387 VEPDNAADKSVIWT
+387 
-401 SSDET
+401 
-406 IATVDQNGNV
+406 
-416 NALKQ
+416 
-421 GEVTIRVAANDASG
+421 
-435 KYAEQKIKVYDAKPQ
+435 
-450 EATVQV
+450 
-456 WVTNQYRGISYTINI
+456 
-471 PADGTEVNA
+471 
-480 SDVIQKVDGYVSTNI
+480 
-495 IRVGTWESGSTW
+495 
-507 STIQKTNPVQ
+507 
-517 KFRYNNNRIQYTT
+517 
-530 NGYLWSNVSSNKIVA
+530 
-545 FYAIKTTAELGNT
+545 
-558 DVGVAVGDWPYGPG
+558 
-572 EATSHTKQTIR
+572 
-583 IKIVVD
+583 
-589 GSNNEI
+589 
-595 YNSGLLRYDNRSNG
+595 
-609 EYGKIEFD
+609 
-617 CDESRYEIKE
+617 
-627 ILVYKNDSGTGKPL
+627 
-641 KTYTSVPTGGISVKF
+641 
-656 TDGGTNH
+656 
-663 YLVKAVV
+663 
-670 KPKEF
+670 
-675 DVTYDIN
+675 
-682 GGEGKVPASTKL
+682 
-694 TAVDGQQVT
+694 
-703 VATSPQ
+703 
-709 PTKEGYIFAGW
+709 
-720 EYDGTTYYGGESFEM
+720 
-735 PPHNVTF
+735 
-742 KAKWLKTSGVI
+742 
-753 TYSSNNEEWGTVSRS
+753 
-768 YETLKDGS
+768 
-776 TETRG
+776 
-781 SVAKANEGCVF
+781 
-792 AGWKNN
+792 
-798 QTGEIVSNELIYK
+798 
-811 PIAEPGSY
+811 
-819 TAVFK
+819 
-824 ANINKYLELKTN
+824 
-836 DVTAKYDGKDYA
+836 
-848 TGTATV
+848 GTATV
-854 KDKATGKVA
+854 SDWIYRYSLYHTTITYTVRVTSSEKVTVKPAIVYYLKDPTKDANSNDTGHWGDAYGNATVNVEGAKWVNDKNCFNGLSQRVVSWPNNTNVIPKNSTHWNAIFNEYKASIQTQLGGVKITADDVEEITLVPAKISKNNGTDPDLHLDCNVNIKCKSVALVKYYLFDANGTNWEMLGSKNYIVKDTSTTKPGDVTSRTFPETKTVNGVTYKFSGWYTDENLTQRAPEFPAKVTGSVNYYAKYTAEYKVSYNLAGGKFSDDSTSAEEKHNADTTVTVKEEPTRAGYEFIGWTVEGLGTTTTLDSGETFTMPNRDVTLTAKWEEQKIEEFLTLVPKDVSKPYDGTELQAGTAKVTGKVEGA
-863 DDVTIK
+863 DTASVKIEYSLNGTD
-869 YQKADG
+869 
-875 SWTTNP
+875 WTTNP
-881 SEITATNV
+881 SEVTATNV

-905 GELIG
+905 GELTG
-910 TEKLTITP
+910 TEELTITP

-935 DPEFTAKVEGTLG
+935 DPEFTATVEGTLG

-1072 TVKITPKPVTVTA
+1072 TVKITP
-1085 NSYNKAYGATD
+1085 
-1096 PTFTA
+1096 
-1101 KVEGT
+1101 
-1106 LGTDAVN
+1106 
-1113 YILNRETGENVGTY
+1113 
-1127 KILAIGDATQG
+1127 
-1138 NYSVTYYPGTL
+1138 
-1149 TITASTRP
+1149 
-1157 EDKQLG
+1157 
-1163 VTSYEG
+1163 
-1169 VYDANNHTITVNNV
+1169 
-1183 LDGDVVEYSYDGGET
+1183 
-1198 WTTNLNQYKDV
+1198 
-1209 TETTIKVRVTN
+1209 
-1220 ANYDPNPVELEG
+1220 
-1232 TVKITP
+1232 
-1238 KPVTVTA
+1238 
-1245 NSDSKTYG
+1245 
-1253 AADPEFTATVVGTL
+1253 
-1267 GTDKVTY
+1267 
-1274 NLSREAGEDV
+1274 
-1284 GTYPI
+1284 
-1289 TASGDATQGNY
+1289 
-1300 NVTYHPGTLTI
+1300 
-1311 TAATRPEDK
+1311 
-1320 QLSVT
+1320 
-1325 SYEGVYDANNHTI
+1325 
-1338 TVNNVLDGDVVEY
+1338 
-1351 SYDGGETWTTN
+1351 
-1362 LNQYKD
+1362 
-1368 VTETTIKVRV
+1368 
-1378 TNANYDPNPVE
+1378 
-1389 LEGTVKI
+1389 
-1396 TPKPVTVTAN
+1396 
-1406 SDSKTYGAADP
+1406 
-1417 EFTATVVGT
+1417 
-1426 LGTDKVTYN
+1426 
-1435 LSREA
+1435 
-1440 GEDVG
+1440 
-1445 TYPITA
+1445 
-1451 SGDATQGNY
+1451 
-1460 NVTYHPGTL
+1460 
-1469 TITAATRPE
+1469 
-1478 DRQLGVTSYEGVYDA
+1478 
-1493 NEHTITVDNVLDGD
+1493 
-1507 VVEYSYD
+1507 
-1514 GGETWTTNLNQYKDV
+1514 
-1529 TETTIKVRVTN
+1529 
-1540 ANYDPNP
+1540 
-1547 VELEGTVKITPK
+1547 
-1559 PVTVTANSDSK
+1559 
-1570 TYGAADPE
+1570 
-1578 FTATVV
+1578 
-1584 GTLGTDKV
+1584 
-1592 TYNLSREAGEDVG
+1592 
-1605 TYPITASGDATQGNY
+1605 
-1620 NVTYHPGTL
+1620 
-1629 TITAATRP
+1629 
-1637 EDRQLGVTSYEGVYD
+1637 
-1652 ANEHTITVNNVL
+1652 
-1664 DGDVVEYSYDG
+1664 
-1675 GETWTTNLNQY
+1675 
-1686 KDVTETTIKVRVTN
+1686 
-1700 ANYDPNPVELEGTVK
+1700 
-1715 ITPKPVTVTANSDSK
+1715 
-1730 TYGASDPEFT
+1730 
-1740 ATVEG
+1740 
-1745 PLGSDT
+1745 
-1751 VSYKLNRET
+1751 
-1760 GEDVGTY
+1760 
-1767 KILAIGDAAQ
+1767 
-1777 GNYSVTYY
+1777 
-1785 PGKLTITA
+1785 
-1793 ATRPEDKQLSVTSY
+1793 
-1807 EGVYDANE
+1807 
-1815 HTITVDNVL
+1815 
-1824 DGDVVEYSYDG
+1824 
-1835 GETWTTNLN
+1835 
-1844 QYKDVTETTIKVRV
+1844 
-1858 TNANYDP
+1858 
-1865 SPVELEGTVKITPA
+1865 A
-1879 TLTVSTPTDTKVYEG
+1879 TLTVSTPIATKVYEG

-2008 DNEDRTNVTGT
+2008 DNEDRTNVTGI

-2076 GFEVTGSQTYVGS
+2076 GFKTTGSQTYVGS
-2089 SPNTYEMV
+2089 SQNTYEMV

-2254 VGADAGHIYKL
+2254 VGAEEGHIYKL

-2304 TLAPGEAQTFD
+2304 TLAPDEAQTFD
-2315 VRYVVTENDVLAGKV
+2315 VRYVVTENDVLEGKV

-2434 TVTEDDILEGTIVN
+2434 TVTEDDILEGIIVN

-2460 EVTGEGEVRV
+2460 EVTDDGEVRV
-2470 DTEEKDDSKK
+2470 DTEEKDSHLTVSKETTSEPENGEK
-2480 DDSKKDDSKKND
+2480 YALGETINYLITVTNDDNLTLTN
-2492 SDKKPG
+2492 
-2498 AVKTGDA
+2498 VKVTDELTGDA
-2505 TDVIPF
+2505 WTIDTLAPEEAKTFDASYTVKESDLGKTVVNVATATGTTPDPDIEKPDVTPGETEDPVEEENPALAIDKKVVDPKEEYQIGEVVTYEITVTNIGNVTQKNILVEDQMKAAGQARITNIDGANGISNGTQVTLDKLAPGAKATITVEYTIVYDDRGNTITNAAVADGEGENPVTPDVPVVIEKVYNINVVHEFAPNNEGDVALLPEDYTIENLKPNTEKSITAEAVKGYVAYPSVQNVTVVDKDITVTFQYYKDVIGTDPTDPEKPDGVSDEF
-2511 FGMTVLAA
+2511 QVVVRFAAVNGTVSTDRAVVTLVDKNGKPAKDGVGHLTKNQIAAVTANTGYDQSSLSWTPGEPTITYDITGEMTFTATFTATPAPAPAPTEPTTPPARPTRPTTRTTAPTGNATVENAVTPSEEKVEEKAAEIKEVLKSDDDKVPVANQKLDDLYSGDA
-2519 GAAIVIALKKKRRA
+2519 KKDNPVI

>member
-101 ATVQETE
+101 ANVPEADPAAVVPVTANPAAGAPATA
-108 EAPVAVAPAMVAPAS
+108 APVS
-123 ESAGQA
+123 EGAAQA
-129 EEAAAPEV
+129 EEAPAPEV

-153 IKIWGSDNNK
+153 IKIWVSDNNK

-530 NGYLWSNVSSNKIVA
+530 NGYSWSNVSSNKIVA

-1038 WTTNLNQYKDVTE
+1038 WKANLNQYKDVTE

-1064 PSPVELEG
+1064 PS
-1072 TVKITPKPVTVTA
+1072 
-1085 NSYNKAYGATD
+1085 
-1096 PTFTA
+1096 
-1101 KVEGT
+1101 
-1106 LGTDAVN
+1106 
-1113 YILNRETGENVGTY
+1113 
-1127 KILAIGDATQG
+1127 
-1138 NYSVTYYPGTL
+1138 
-1149 TITASTRP
+1149 
-1157 EDKQLG
+1157 
-1163 VTSYEG
+1163 
-1169 VYDANNHTITVNNV
+1169 
-1183 LDGDVVEYSYDGGET
+1183 
-1198 WTTNLNQYKDV
+1198 
-1209 TETTIKVRVTN
+1209 
-1220 ANYDPNPVELEG
+1220 PVELEG

-1325 SYEGVYDANNHTI
+1325 SYEGVYDAN
-1338 TVNNVLDGDVVEY
+1338 D
-1351 SYDGGETWTTN
+1351 
-1362 LNQYKD
+1362 
-1368 VTETTIKVRV
+1368 
-1378 TNANYDPNPVE
+1378 
-1389 LEGTVKI
+1389 
-1396 TPKPVTVTAN
+1396 
-1406 SDSKTYGAADP
+1406 
-1417 EFTATVVGT
+1417 
-1426 LGTDKVTYN
+1426 
-1435 LSREA
+1435 
-1440 GEDVG
+1440 
-1445 TYPITA
+1445 
-1451 SGDATQGNY
+1451 
-1460 NVTYHPGTL
+1460 
-1469 TITAATRPE
+1469 
-1478 DRQLGVTSYEGVYDA
+1478 
-1493 NEHTITVDNVLDGD
+1493 HTITVDNVLDGD

-1514 GGETWTTNLNQYKDV
+1514 GGETWK
-1529 TETTIKVRVTN
+1529 
-1540 ANYDPNP
+1540 A
-1547 VELEGTVKITPK
+1547 
-1559 PVTVTANSDSK
+1559 
-1570 TYGAADPE
+1570 
-1578 FTATVV
+1578 
-1584 GTLGTDKV
+1584 
-1592 TYNLSREAGEDVG
+1592 
-1605 TYPITASGDATQGNY
+1605 
-1620 NVTYHPGTL
+1620 
-1629 TITAATRP
+1629 
-1637 EDRQLGVTSYEGVYD
+1637 
-1652 ANEHTITVNNVL
+1652 
-1664 DGDVVEYSYDG
+1664 
-1675 GETWTTNLNQY
+1675 
-1686 KDVTETTIKVRVTN
+1686 
-1700 ANYDPNPVELEGTVK
+1700 
-1715 ITPKPVTVTANSDSK
+1715 
-1730 TYGASDPEFT
+1730 
-1740 ATVEG
+1740 
-1745 PLGSDT
+1745 
-1751 VSYKLNRET
+1751 
-1760 GEDVGTY
+1760 
-1767 KILAIGDAAQ
+1767 
-1777 GNYSVTYY
+1777 
-1785 PGKLTITA
+1785 
-1793 ATRPEDKQLSVTSY
+1793 
-1807 EGVYDANE
+1807 
-1815 HTITVDNVL
+1815 
-1824 DGDVVEYSYDG
+1824 
-1835 GETWTTNLN
+1835 NLN

-1865 SPVELEGTVKITPA
+1865 SPVELEGTVKITPKPVTVTANSYNKAYGATDPTFTAKVEGTLGTDKVTYNLSREAGEDVGTYPITASGDATQGNYSVTYYPGTLTITAATRPEDRQLSVTSYEGVYDANDHTITVDNVLDGDVVEYSYDGGETWKANLNQYKDVTETTIKVRVTNANYDPNPVEQEGTVKITPA

-1894 TPLTAAGTISGF
+1894 TPLTAAGTINGF
-1906 VNDETATFATTG
+1906 VNGETATFTTTG

-1940 SNYKVVETI
+1940 SNYTVAEAI

-1998 VKDTDYTVTY
+1998 IKDTDYTVTY
-2008 DNEDRTNVTGT
+2008 DNEDRTNVTGI

-2049 ESKTKAFDGTA
+2049 ESKTRAFDGTA

-2076 GFEVTGSQTYVGS
+2076 GFKTTGSQTYVGS
-2089 SPNTYEMV
+2089 SQNTYEMV

-2121 SIGTLAVTAGTPE
+2121 SIGTLVVTAGTPE

-2254 VGADAGHIYKL
+2254 VGAEEGHIYKL
-2265 GEVINYKITATNDGN
+2265 NDVINYKITATNDGN

-2304 TLAPGEAQTFD
+2304 ILAPGEAQTFD
-2315 VRYVVTENDVLAGKV
+2315 VRYVVTENDVLEGKV

-2480 DDSKKDDSKKND
+2480 DDSKKDDSKKDDSKKND

>member
-1 MKNAKRWLAI
+1 MKNAKRCLAI

-22 VSQLGMIVSAS
+22 VSQLGTIVSAS

-94 VQEGQNE
+94 QNE
-101 ATVQETE
+101 ANVP
-108 EAPVAVAPAMVAPAS
+108 EAAPATVAPTTATPATAVPAS
-123 ESAGQA
+123 EGAGQQG
-129 EEAAAPEV
+129 EATAPEV

-146 SELNGGQ
+146 SELDGGQ
-153 IKIWGSDNNK
+153 IKAWGSDNNK

-234 NKVETPAEE
+234 NKIETPAEE

-261 VENPTASAAVTAT
+261 VAEPEDNSISTASLNENISTVADSEKTIKVGETASLKSSDYKSRKYSHIWSITSGNDVIKLTGSGYKVTA
-274 GEIMTDFYVK
+274 E
-284 ADRSSVTVG
+284 
-293 DTVNVKAIIKP
+293 
-304 DEFSDKRVTWESSDE
+304 
-319 TIATVDE
+319 
-326 NGLVTTR
+326 GL
-333 AIGTVRITGKSEAN
+333 
-347 PDMTDFDI
+347 
-355 ITVNPI
+355 
-361 QVSKITI
+361 
-368 TGYAKEYMLPNE
+368 KE
-380 TVKLDAT
+380 
-387 VEPDNAADKSVIWT
+387 
-401 SSDET
+401 
-406 IATVDQNGNV
+406 
-416 NALKQ
+416 
-421 GEVTIRVAANDASG
+421 
-435 KYAEQKIKVYDAKPQ
+435 
-450 EATVQV
+450 
-456 WVTNQYRGISYTINI
+456 
-471 PADGTEVNA
+471 
-480 SDVIQKVDGYVSTNI
+480 
-495 IRVGTWESGSTW
+495 
-507 STIQKTNPVQ
+507 
-517 KFRYNNNRIQYTT
+517 
-530 NGYLWSNVSSNKIVA
+530 
-545 FYAIKTTAELGNT
+545 
-558 DVGVAVGDWPYGPG
+558 
-572 EATSHTKQTIR
+572 
-583 IKIVVD
+583 
-589 GSNNEI
+589 
-595 YNSGLLRYDNRSNG
+595 
-609 EYGKIEFD
+609 
-617 CDESRYEIKE
+617 
-627 ILVYKNDSGTGKPL
+627 
-641 KTYTSVPTGGISVKF
+641 
-656 TDGGTNH
+656 
-663 YLVKAVV
+663 
-670 KPKEF
+670 
-675 DVTYDIN
+675 
-682 GGEGKVPASTKL
+682 
-694 TAVDGQQVT
+694 
-703 VATSPQ
+703 
-709 PTKEGYIFAGW
+709 
-720 EYDGTTYYGGESFEM
+720 
-735 PPHNVTF
+735 
-742 KAKWLKTSGVI
+742 
-753 TYSSNNEEWGTVSRS
+753 
-768 YETLKDGS
+768 
-776 TETRG
+776 
-781 SVAKANEGCVF
+781 
-792 AGWKNN
+792 
-798 QTGEIVSNELIYK
+798 
-811 PIAEPGSY
+811 
-819 TAVFK
+819 
-824 ANINKYLELKTN
+824 
-836 DVTAKYDGKDYA
+836 
-848 TGTATV
+848 GTATV
-854 KDKATGKVA
+854 SDWIYRYSLYYTTITYTVRVTSSEKVTVKPAIVYYLKDPTKDANSNDTGHWGDAYGNATVNVEGAKWVNDKNCFNGLSQRVVSWPNNTNVIPKNSTHWNAIFNEYKASIQTQLGGVNITADDVEEITLVPAKISKNNGTDPDLHLDCNVNIKCKSVALVKYYLFDANGTNWEMLGSKNYIVKDTSTTKPGDVTSRTFPETKTVNGVTYKFSGWYTDENLTQRAPEFPAKVTGSVNYYAKYTAEYKVSYNLAGGKFSDDSTSAEEKHNADTTVTVKEEPTRAGYEFIGWTVEGLGTTTTLDSGETFTMPNRDVTLTAKWEEQKIEEFLTLVPKDVSKPYDGTELQAGTAKVTGKVEGA
-863 DDVTIK
+863 DTASVKIEYSLNGKD
-869 YQKADG
+869 
-875 SWTTNP
+875 WTTNP
-881 SEITATNV
+881 SEVTATNV

-905 GELIG
+905 DELTG
-910 TEKLTITP
+910 TEELTITPKPVTVTANSYNKTYGASDPEFTVTVVGTLGTDKVTYNLSREAGEDVGTYPITASGDAIQGNYNVTYHPGTLTITAATRPEDRQLGVTSYEGVYDANEHTITVDNVLDGDVVEYSYDGGETWTTNLNQYKDVTETTIKVRVTNANYDPSLVELEGTVKITPKPVTVTANSYNKAYGATDPTFTAKVEGTLGTDAVNYILNRETGENVGTYKILAIGDATQGNYSVTYYPGTLTITAATRPEDKQLSVTSYEGVYDANEHTITVDNVLDGDVVEYSYDGGETWTTNLNQYKDVTETTIKVRVTNANYDPSLVELEGTVKITP

-935 DPEFTAKVEGTLG
+935 DPEFTATVEGTLG

-1072 TVKITPKPVTVTA
+1072 TVKITP
-1085 NSYNKAYGATD
+1085 
-1096 PTFTA
+1096 
-1101 KVEGT
+1101 
-1106 LGTDAVN
+1106 
-1113 YILNRETGENVGTY
+1113 
-1127 KILAIGDATQG
+1127 
-1138 NYSVTYYPGTL
+1138 
-1149 TITASTRP
+1149 
-1157 EDKQLG
+1157 
-1163 VTSYEG
+1163 
-1169 VYDANNHTITVNNV
+1169 
-1183 LDGDVVEYSYDGGET
+1183 
-1198 WTTNLNQYKDV
+1198 
-1209 TETTIKVRVTN
+1209 
-1220 ANYDPNPVELEG
+1220 
-1232 TVKITP
+1232 
-1238 KPVTVTA
+1238 
-1245 NSDSKTYG
+1245 
-1253 AADPEFTATVVGTL
+1253 
-1267 GTDKVTY
+1267 
-1274 NLSREAGEDV
+1274 
-1284 GTYPI
+1284 
-1289 TASGDATQGNY
+1289 
-1300 NVTYHPGTLTI
+1300 
-1311 TAATRPEDK
+1311 
-1320 QLSVT
+1320 
-1325 SYEGVYDANNHTI
+1325 
-1338 TVNNVLDGDVVEY
+1338 
-1351 SYDGGETWTTN
+1351 
-1362 LNQYKD
+1362 
-1368 VTETTIKVRV
+1368 
-1378 TNANYDPNPVE
+1378 
-1389 LEGTVKI
+1389 
-1396 TPKPVTVTAN
+1396 
-1406 SDSKTYGAADP
+1406 
-1417 EFTATVVGT
+1417 
-1426 LGTDKVTYN
+1426 
-1435 LSREA
+1435 
-1440 GEDVG
+1440 
-1445 TYPITA
+1445 
-1451 SGDATQGNY
+1451 
-1460 NVTYHPGTL
+1460 
-1469 TITAATRPE
+1469 
-1478 DRQLGVTSYEGVYDA
+1478 
-1493 NEHTITVDNVLDGD
+1493 
-1507 VVEYSYD
+1507 
-1514 GGETWTTNLNQYKDV
+1514 
-1529 TETTIKVRVTN
+1529 
-1540 ANYDPNP
+1540 
-1547 VELEGTVKITPK
+1547 
-1559 PVTVTANSDSK
+1559 
-1570 TYGAADPE
+1570 
-1578 FTATVV
+1578 
-1584 GTLGTDKV
+1584 
-1592 TYNLSREAGEDVG
+1592 
-1605 TYPITASGDATQGNY
+1605 
-1620 NVTYHPGTL
+1620 
-1629 TITAATRP
+1629 
-1637 EDRQLGVTSYEGVYD
+1637 
-1652 ANEHTITVNNVL
+1652 
-1664 DGDVVEYSYDG
+1664 
-1675 GETWTTNLNQY
+1675 
-1686 KDVTETTIKVRVTN
+1686 
-1700 ANYDPNPVELEGTVK
+1700 
-1715 ITPKPVTVTANSDSK
+1715 
-1730 TYGASDPEFT
+1730 
-1740 ATVEG
+1740 
-1745 PLGSDT
+1745 
-1751 VSYKLNRET
+1751 
-1760 GEDVGTY
+1760 
-1767 KILAIGDAAQ
+1767 
-1777 GNYSVTYY
+1777 
-1785 PGKLTITA
+1785 
-1793 ATRPEDKQLSVTSY
+1793 
-1807 EGVYDANE
+1807 
-1815 HTITVDNVL
+1815 
-1824 DGDVVEYSYDG
+1824 
-1835 GETWTTNLN
+1835 
-1844 QYKDVTETTIKVRV
+1844 
-1858 TNANYDP
+1858 
-1865 SPVELEGTVKITPA
+1865 A
-1879 TLTVSTPTDTKVYEG
+1879 TLTVSTPIATKVYEG

-1906 VNDETATFATTG
+1906 VNGETATFTTTG

-1940 SNYKVVETI
+1940 SNYTVAETI
-1949 GTLTVTAQSIDPDN
+1949 GTLTVTAQSIDPEN
-1963 PNYKGITVDAPTD
+1963 PDYKGITVDAPTD

-2008 DNEDRTNVTGT
+2008 DNEDRTNVTGI

-2049 ESKTKAFDGTA
+2049 ESKTRAFDGTA

-2076 GFEVTGSQTYVGS
+2076 GFKTTGSQTYVGS
-2089 SPNTYEMV
+2089 SQNTYEMV

-2121 SIGTLAVTAGTPE
+2121 SIGTLVVTAGTPE

-2254 VGADAGHIYKL
+2254 VGAEEGHIYKL
-2265 GEVINYKITATNDGN
+2265 NDVINYKITATNDGN

-2304 TLAPGEAQTFD
+2304 ILAPGEAQTFD
-2315 VRYVVTENDVLAGKV
+2315 VRYVVTENDVLEGKV

-2480 DDSKKDDSKKND
+2480 DDSKKND

-2519 GAAIVIALKKKRRA
+2519 GAAIGIALKKKRRA

>member
-94 VQEGQNE
+94 QNE
-101 ATVQETE
+101 ANVP
-108 EAPVAVAPAMVAPAS
+108 EAAPATVAPTTVAPTTATPATVTPATAVPAS
-123 ESAGQA
+123 EGAGQQG
-129 EEAAAPEV
+129 EATAPEV

-146 SELNGGQ
+146 SELDGGQ

-234 NKVETPAEE
+234 NEVETPAEK

-261 VENPTASAAVTAT
+261 VAEPEDNSISTASLNENISTVADSEKTIKVGETASLKSSDYKSRKYSHIWSITSGNDVIKLTGSGYKVTA
-274 GEIMTDFYVK
+274 E
-284 ADRSSVTVG
+284 
-293 DTVNVKAIIKP
+293 
-304 DEFSDKRVTWESSDE
+304 
-319 TIATVDE
+319 
-326 NGLVTTR
+326 GL
-333 AIGTVRITGKSEAN
+333 
-347 PDMTDFDI
+347 
-355 ITVNPI
+355 
-361 QVSKITI
+361 
-368 TGYAKEYMLPNE
+368 KE
-380 TVKLDAT
+380 
-387 VEPDNAADKSVIWT
+387 
-401 SSDET
+401 
-406 IATVDQNGNV
+406 
-416 NALKQ
+416 
-421 GEVTIRVAANDASG
+421 
-435 KYAEQKIKVYDAKPQ
+435 
-450 EATVQV
+450 
-456 WVTNQYRGISYTINI
+456 
-471 PADGTEVNA
+471 
-480 SDVIQKVDGYVSTNI
+480 
-495 IRVGTWESGSTW
+495 
-507 STIQKTNPVQ
+507 
-517 KFRYNNNRIQYTT
+517 
-530 NGYLWSNVSSNKIVA
+530 
-545 FYAIKTTAELGNT
+545 
-558 DVGVAVGDWPYGPG
+558 
-572 EATSHTKQTIR
+572 
-583 IKIVVD
+583 
-589 GSNNEI
+589 
-595 YNSGLLRYDNRSNG
+595 
-609 EYGKIEFD
+609 
-617 CDESRYEIKE
+617 
-627 ILVYKNDSGTGKPL
+627 
-641 KTYTSVPTGGISVKF
+641 
-656 TDGGTNH
+656 
-663 YLVKAVV
+663 
-670 KPKEF
+670 
-675 DVTYDIN
+675 
-682 GGEGKVPASTKL
+682 
-694 TAVDGQQVT
+694 
-703 VATSPQ
+703 
-709 PTKEGYIFAGW
+709 
-720 EYDGTTYYGGESFEM
+720 
-735 PPHNVTF
+735 
-742 KAKWLKTSGVI
+742 
-753 TYSSNNEEWGTVSRS
+753 
-768 YETLKDGS
+768 
-776 TETRG
+776 
-781 SVAKANEGCVF
+781 
-792 AGWKNN
+792 
-798 QTGEIVSNELIYK
+798 
-811 PIAEPGSY
+811 
-819 TAVFK
+819 
-824 ANINKYLELKTN
+824 
-836 DVTAKYDGKDYA
+836 
-848 TGTATV
+848 GTATV
-854 KDKATGKVA
+854 SDWIYRYSLYHTTITYTVRVTSSEKVTVKPAIVYYLKDPTKDANSNDTGHWGDAYGNATVNVEGAKWVNDKNCFNGLSQRVVSWPNNTNVIPKNSTHWNAIFNEYKASIQTQLGGVKITADDVEEITLVPAKISKNNGTDPDLHLDCNVNIKCKSVALVKYYLFDANGTNWEMLGSKNYIVKDTSTTKPGDVTSRTFPETKTVNGVTYKFSGWYTDENLTQRAPEFPAKVTGSVNYYAKYTAEYKVSYNLAGGKFSDDSTSAEEKHNADTTVTVKEEPTRAGYEFIGWTVEGLGTTTTLDSGETFTMPNRDVTLTAKWEEQKIEEFLTLVPKDVSKPYDGTELQAGTAKVTGKVEGA
-863 DDVTIK
+863 DTASVKIEYSLNGKD
-869 YQKADG
+869 
-875 SWTTNP
+875 WTTNP
-881 SEITATNV
+881 SEVTATNV

-905 GELIG
+905 GELTG
-910 TEKLTITP
+910 TEELTITPKPVTVTANSYNKTYGASDPEFTVTVVGTLGTDKVTYNLSREAGEDVGTYPITASGDAIQGNYNVTYHPGTLTITAATRPEDRQLGVTSYEGVYDANEHTITVDNVLDGDVVEYSYDGGETWTTNLNQYKDVTETTIKVRVTNANYDPSPVELEGTVKITP

-935 DPEFTAKVEGTLG
+935 DPEFTATVEGTLG

-1072 TVKITPKPVTVTA
+1072 TVKITP
-1085 NSYNKAYGATD
+1085 
-1096 PTFTA
+1096 
-1101 KVEGT
+1101 
-1106 LGTDAVN
+1106 
-1113 YILNRETGENVGTY
+1113 
-1127 KILAIGDATQG
+1127 
-1138 NYSVTYYPGTL
+1138 
-1149 TITASTRP
+1149 
-1157 EDKQLG
+1157 
-1163 VTSYEG
+1163 
-1169 VYDANNHTITVNNV
+1169 
-1183 LDGDVVEYSYDGGET
+1183 
-1198 WTTNLNQYKDV
+1198 
-1209 TETTIKVRVTN
+1209 
-1220 ANYDPNPVELEG
+1220 
-1232 TVKITP
+1232 
-1238 KPVTVTA
+1238 
-1245 NSDSKTYG
+1245 
-1253 AADPEFTATVVGTL
+1253 
-1267 GTDKVTY
+1267 
-1274 NLSREAGEDV
+1274 
-1284 GTYPI
+1284 
-1289 TASGDATQGNY
+1289 
-1300 NVTYHPGTLTI
+1300 
-1311 TAATRPEDK
+1311 
-1320 QLSVT
+1320 
-1325 SYEGVYDANNHTI
+1325 
-1338 TVNNVLDGDVVEY
+1338 
-1351 SYDGGETWTTN
+1351 
-1362 LNQYKD
+1362 
-1368 VTETTIKVRV
+1368 
-1378 TNANYDPNPVE
+1378 
-1389 LEGTVKI
+1389 
-1396 TPKPVTVTAN
+1396 
-1406 SDSKTYGAADP
+1406 
-1417 EFTATVVGT
+1417 
-1426 LGTDKVTYN
+1426 
-1435 LSREA
+1435 
-1440 GEDVG
+1440 
-1445 TYPITA
+1445 
-1451 SGDATQGNY
+1451 
-1460 NVTYHPGTL
+1460 
-1469 TITAATRPE
+1469 
-1478 DRQLGVTSYEGVYDA
+1478 
-1493 NEHTITVDNVLDGD
+1493 
-1507 VVEYSYD
+1507 
-1514 GGETWTTNLNQYKDV
+1514 
-1529 TETTIKVRVTN
+1529 
-1540 ANYDPNP
+1540 
-1547 VELEGTVKITPK
+1547 
-1559 PVTVTANSDSK
+1559 
-1570 TYGAADPE
+1570 
-1578 FTATVV
+1578 
-1584 GTLGTDKV
+1584 
-1592 TYNLSREAGEDVG
+1592 
-1605 TYPITASGDATQGNY
+1605 
-1620 NVTYHPGTL
+1620 
-1629 TITAATRP
+1629 
-1637 EDRQLGVTSYEGVYD
+1637 
-1652 ANEHTITVNNVL
+1652 
-1664 DGDVVEYSYDG
+1664 
-1675 GETWTTNLNQY
+1675 
-1686 KDVTETTIKVRVTN
+1686 
-1700 ANYDPNPVELEGTVK
+1700 
-1715 ITPKPVTVTANSDSK
+1715 
-1730 TYGASDPEFT
+1730 
-1740 ATVEG
+1740 
-1745 PLGSDT
+1745 
-1751 VSYKLNRET
+1751 
-1760 GEDVGTY
+1760 
-1767 KILAIGDAAQ
+1767 
-1777 GNYSVTYY
+1777 
-1785 PGKLTITA
+1785 
-1793 ATRPEDKQLSVTSY
+1793 
-1807 EGVYDANE
+1807 
-1815 HTITVDNVL
+1815 
-1824 DGDVVEYSYDG
+1824 
-1835 GETWTTNLN
+1835 
-1844 QYKDVTETTIKVRV
+1844 
-1858 TNANYDP
+1858 
-1865 SPVELEGTVKITPA
+1865 A
-1879 TLTVSTPTDTKVYEG
+1879 TLTVSTPIATKVYEG

-1906 VNDETATFATTG
+1906 VNGETATFTTTG

-1940 SNYKVVETI
+1940 SNYTVAETI
-1949 GTLTVTAQSIDPDN
+1949 GTLTVTAQSIDPEN
-1963 PNYKGITVDAPTD
+1963 PDYKGITVDAPTD

-2008 DNEDRTNVTGT
+2008 DNEDRTNVTGI

-2049 ESKTKAFDGTA
+2049 ESKTRAFDGTA

-2076 GFEVTGSQTYVGS
+2076 GFKTTGSQTYVGS
-2089 SPNTYEMV
+2089 SQNTYEMV

-2121 SIGTLAVTAGTPE
+2121 SIGTLVVTAGTPE

-2254 VGADAGHIYKL
+2254 VGAEEGHIYKL
-2265 GEVINYKITATNDGN
+2265 NDVINYKITATNDGN

-2304 TLAPGEAQTFD
+2304 ILAPGEAQTFD
-2315 VRYVVTENDVLAGKV
+2315 VRYVVTENDVLEGKV

-2480 DDSKKDDSKKND
+2480 DDSKKND

>member
-94 VQEGQNE
+94 QNE
-101 ATVQETE
+101 ANVP
-108 EAPVAVAPAMVAPAS
+108 EAAPATVAPTTVAPTTATPATVTPATAVPAS
-123 ESAGQA
+123 EGAGQQG
-129 EEAAAPEV
+129 EATAPEV

-146 SELNGGQ
+146 SELDGGQ

-261 VENPTASAAVTAT
+261 VAETAEPEDNSVNTASLNENVSTVANTDTNRTVRVGQTITLDSKNVEKGFFNYTHEWTVNDNTIVRLNTTSGTSITVTGLKAGETIVTDAYTKQSIFGLSNGKKTYTITVRSAVTPT
-274 GEIMTDFYVK
+274 NITIEG
-284 ADRSSVTVG
+284 
-293 DTVNVKAIIKP
+293 
-304 DEFSDKRVTWESSDE
+304 SDKVTQFQTMQLTAKLTPADADGTVTWSSSNEQILSVDDKGVVTGRRQGE
-319 TIATVDE
+319 ATVTASVQ
-326 NGLVTTR
+326 GTAVSTT
-333 AIGTVRITGKSEAN
+333 KK
-347 PDMTDFDI
+347 
-355 ITVNPI
+355 ITVEQDTATKGTKATVYFLLDPTKDPNSNDQSEWGEAYGTAVVNLENAKWVNDKNCFEDVDQRVISWPKGTNI
-361 QVSKITI
+361 IPRNSKEWDQIFNNYQATLKAQFGELQFSKDDVEEITLVPAKI
-368 TGYAKEYMLPNE
+368 SKNNGTTSTSLATHLDCSVNIKCKNIALVKYYLFDAGGTGYVQQGSQNYIINDSAKTDP
-380 TVKLDAT
+380 
-387 VEPDNAADKSVIWT
+387 KSVIGNDFPETKTVSGVTYTFSGWYTDQSLTKPAPEFPAKVTASVDYYAKYIAGYQVMYNLAGGKFSDGSTSATEKHNVDTMVVVREQPTRAGYKFTGWT
-401 SSDET
+401 VEGLGET
-406 IATVDQNGNV
+406 TSLNSGAIFTMPNGNV
-416 NALKQ
+416 TLTAKW
-421 GEVTIRVAANDASG
+421 E
-435 KYAEQKIKVYDAKPQ
+435 EQKIEEFLTLVPEDVAKP
-450 EATVQV
+450 
-456 WVTNQYRGISYTINI
+456 Y
-471 PADGTEVNA
+471 DGTEL
-480 SDVIQKVDGYVSTNI
+480 Q
-495 IRVGTWESGSTW
+495 
-507 STIQKTNPVQ
+507 
-517 KFRYNNNRIQYTT
+517 
-530 NGYLWSNVSSNKIVA
+530 
-545 FYAIKTTAELGNT
+545 
-558 DVGVAVGDWPYGPG
+558 
-572 EATSHTKQTIR
+572 
-583 IKIVVD
+583 
-589 GSNNEI
+589 
-595 YNSGLLRYDNRSNG
+595 
-609 EYGKIEFD
+609 
-617 CDESRYEIKE
+617 
-627 ILVYKNDSGTGKPL
+627 
-641 KTYTSVPTGGISVKF
+641 
-656 TDGGTNH
+656 
-663 YLVKAVV
+663 
-670 KPKEF
+670 
-675 DVTYDIN
+675 
-682 GGEGKVPASTKL
+682 
-694 TAVDGQQVT
+694 
-703 VATSPQ
+703 
-709 PTKEGYIFAGW
+709 AG
-720 EYDGTTYYGGESFEM
+720 
-735 PPHNVTF
+735 
-742 KAKWLKTSGVI
+742 
-753 TYSSNNEEWGTVSRS
+753 
-768 YETLKDGS
+768 
-776 TETRG
+776 
-781 SVAKANEGCVF
+781 
-792 AGWKNN
+792 
-798 QTGEIVSNELIYK
+798 
-811 PIAEPGSY
+811 
-819 TAVFK
+819 
-824 ANINKYLELKTN
+824 
-836 DVTAKYDGKDYA
+836 TAK
-848 TGTATV
+848 V
-854 KDKATGKVA
+854 TGKVEGA
-863 DDVTIK
+863 DTASVKIEYSLNGTD
-869 YQKADG
+869 
-875 SWTTNP
+875 WTTNP

-905 GELIG
+905 GELTG
-910 TEKLTITP
+910 TEELT
-918 KPVTVTANSY
+918 
-928 NKAYGAT
+928 
-935 DPEFTAKVEGTLG
+935 
-948 SDTVNYKLNRET
+948 
-960 GEDVGTYKI
+960 
-969 LAIGDAAQGNYSV
+969 
-982 TYYPGTLTITAAT
+982 
-995 RPEDRQLG
+995 
-1003 VTSYEGVYDA
+1003 
-1013 NEHTITVDNVL
+1013 
-1024 DGDVVEYSYDGGET
+1024 
-1038 WTTNLNQYKDVTE
+1038 
-1051 TTIKV
+1051 
-1056 RVTNANYD
+1056 
-1064 PSPVELEG
+1064 
-1072 TVKITPKPVTVTA
+1072 ITPKPVTVTA

-1149 TITASTRP
+1149 TITA
-1157 EDKQLG
+1157 
-1163 VTSYEG
+1163 
-1169 VYDANNHTITVNNV
+1169 
-1183 LDGDVVEYSYDGGET
+1183 
-1198 WTTNLNQYKDV
+1198 
-1209 TETTIKVRVTN
+1209 
-1220 ANYDPNPVELEG
+1220 
-1232 TVKITP
+1232 
-1238 KPVTVTA
+1238 
-1245 NSDSKTYG
+1245 
-1253 AADPEFTATVVGTL
+1253 
-1267 GTDKVTY
+1267 
-1274 NLSREAGEDV
+1274 
-1284 GTYPI
+1284 
-1289 TASGDATQGNY
+1289 
-1300 NVTYHPGTLTI
+1300 
-1311 TAATRPEDK
+1311 ATRPEDK
-1320 QLSVT
+1320 QLS
-1325 SYEGVYDANNHTI
+1325 
-1338 TVNNVLDGDVVEY
+1338 
-1351 SYDGGETWTTN
+1351 
-1362 LNQYKD
+1362 
-1368 VTETTIKVRV
+1368 
-1378 TNANYDPNPVE
+1378 
-1389 LEGTVKI
+1389 
-1396 TPKPVTVTAN
+1396 
-1406 SDSKTYGAADP
+1406 
-1417 EFTATVVGT
+1417 
-1426 LGTDKVTYN
+1426 
-1435 LSREA
+1435 
-1440 GEDVG
+1440 
-1445 TYPITA
+1445 
-1451 SGDATQGNY
+1451 
-1460 NVTYHPGTL
+1460 
-1469 TITAATRPE
+1469 
-1478 DRQLGVTSYEGVYDA
+1478 VTSYEGVYDA

-1559 PVTVTANSDSK
+1559 PVTVTANSYNK
-1570 TYGAADPE
+1570 AYGATDPT
-1578 FTATVV
+1578 FTAKVE
-1584 GTLGTDKV
+1584 GTLGTDAV
-1592 TYNLSREAGEDVG
+1592 
-1605 TYPITASGDATQGNY
+1605 NY
-1620 NVTYHPGTL
+1620 
-1629 TITAATRP
+1629 I
-1637 EDRQLGVTSYEGVYD
+1637 
-1652 ANEHTITVNNVL
+1652 
-1664 DGDVVEYSYDG
+1664 
-1675 GETWTTNLNQY
+1675 
-1686 KDVTETTIKVRVTN
+1686 
-1700 ANYDPNPVELEGTVK
+1700 
-1715 ITPKPVTVTANSDSK
+1715 
-1730 TYGASDPEFT
+1730 
-1740 ATVEG
+1740 
-1745 PLGSDT
+1745 
-1751 VSYKLNRET
+1751 LNRET
-1760 GEDVGTY
+1760 GENVGTY
-1767 KILAIGDAAQ
+1767 KILAIGDATQ

-1785 PGKLTITA
+1785 PGTLTITA

-1879 TLTVSTPTDTKVYEG
+1879 TLTVSTPIATKVYEG

-1949 GTLTVTAQSIDPDN
+1949 GTLTVTAQSIDPEN
-1963 PNYKGITVDAPTD
+1963 PDYKGITVDAPTD
-1976 VEYTGEDQTWLPT
+1976 VEYTGADQTWLPT

-2008 DNEDRTNVTGT
+2008 DNEDRTNVTGI
-2019 ITVTIN
+2019 ITVIIN

-2049 ESKTKAFDGTA
+2049 ESKTRAFDGTA

-2076 GFEVTGSQTYVGS
+2076 GFKTTGSQTYVGS
-2089 SPNTYEMV
+2089 SQNTYEMV

-2121 SIGTLAVTAGTPE
+2121 SIGTLVVTAGTPE

-2192 VAPGAEVTATA
+2192 VASGAEVTATA

-2254 VGADAGHIYKL
+2254 VGAEEGHIYKL
-2265 GEVINYKITATNDGN
+2265 NDVINYKITATNDGN

-2304 TLAPGEAQTFD
+2304 ILAPGEAQTFD
-2315 VRYVVTENDVLAGKV
+2315 VRYVVTENDVLEGKV

-2480 DDSKKDDSKKND
+2480 DDSKKND

>member
-1 MKNAKRWLAI
+1 MKNAKRCLAI

-22 VSQLGMIVSAS
+22 VSQLGTIVSAS

-94 VQEGQNE
+94 QNE
-101 ATVQETE
+101 ANVP
-108 EAPVAVAPAMVAPAS
+108 EAAPATVAPTTATPATAVPAS
-123 ESAGQA
+123 EGAGQQG
-129 EEAAAPEV
+129 EATAPEV

-146 SELNGGQ
+146 SELDGGQ
-153 IKIWGSDNNK
+153 IKAWGSDNNK

-234 NKVETPAEE
+234 NKIETPAEE

-261 VENPTASAAVTAT
+261 VAEPEDNSISTASLNENISTVADSEKTIKVGETASLKSSDYKSRKYSHIWSITSGNDVIKLTGSGYKVTA
-274 GEIMTDFYVK
+274 E
-284 ADRSSVTVG
+284 
-293 DTVNVKAIIKP
+293 
-304 DEFSDKRVTWESSDE
+304 
-319 TIATVDE
+319 
-326 NGLVTTR
+326 GL
-333 AIGTVRITGKSEAN
+333 
-347 PDMTDFDI
+347 
-355 ITVNPI
+355 
-361 QVSKITI
+361 
-368 TGYAKEYMLPNE
+368 KE
-380 TVKLDAT
+380 
-387 VEPDNAADKSVIWT
+387 
-401 SSDET
+401 
-406 IATVDQNGNV
+406 
-416 NALKQ
+416 
-421 GEVTIRVAANDASG
+421 
-435 KYAEQKIKVYDAKPQ
+435 
-450 EATVQV
+450 
-456 WVTNQYRGISYTINI
+456 
-471 PADGTEVNA
+471 
-480 SDVIQKVDGYVSTNI
+480 
-495 IRVGTWESGSTW
+495 
-507 STIQKTNPVQ
+507 
-517 KFRYNNNRIQYTT
+517 
-530 NGYLWSNVSSNKIVA
+530 
-545 FYAIKTTAELGNT
+545 
-558 DVGVAVGDWPYGPG
+558 
-572 EATSHTKQTIR
+572 
-583 IKIVVD
+583 
-589 GSNNEI
+589 
-595 YNSGLLRYDNRSNG
+595 
-609 EYGKIEFD
+609 
-617 CDESRYEIKE
+617 
-627 ILVYKNDSGTGKPL
+627 
-641 KTYTSVPTGGISVKF
+641 
-656 TDGGTNH
+656 
-663 YLVKAVV
+663 
-670 KPKEF
+670 
-675 DVTYDIN
+675 
-682 GGEGKVPASTKL
+682 
-694 TAVDGQQVT
+694 
-703 VATSPQ
+703 
-709 PTKEGYIFAGW
+709 
-720 EYDGTTYYGGESFEM
+720 
-735 PPHNVTF
+735 
-742 KAKWLKTSGVI
+742 
-753 TYSSNNEEWGTVSRS
+753 
-768 YETLKDGS
+768 
-776 TETRG
+776 
-781 SVAKANEGCVF
+781 
-792 AGWKNN
+792 
-798 QTGEIVSNELIYK
+798 
-811 PIAEPGSY
+811 
-819 TAVFK
+819 
-824 ANINKYLELKTN
+824 
-836 DVTAKYDGKDYA
+836 
-848 TGTATV
+848 GTATV
-854 KDKATGKVA
+854 SDWIYRYSLYHTTITYTVRVTSSEKVTVKPAIVYYLKDPTKDANSNDTGHWGDAYGNATVNVEGAKWVNDKNCFNGLSQRVVSWPNNTNVIPKNSTHWNAIFNEYKASIQTQLGGVKITADDVEEITLVPAKISKNNGTDPDLHLDCNVNIKCKSVALVKYYLFDANGTNWEMLGSKNYIVKDTSTTKPGDVTSRTFPETKTVNGVTYKFSGWYTDENLTQRAPEFPAKVTGSVNYYAKYTAEYKVSYNLAGGKFSDDSTSAEEKHNADTTVTVKEEPTRAGYEFIGWTVEGLGTTTTLDSGETFTMPNRDVTLTAKWEEQKIEEFLTLVPKDVSKPYDGTELQAGTAKVTGKVEGA
-863 DDVTIK
+863 DTASVKIEYSLNGKD
-869 YQKADG
+869 
-875 SWTTNP
+875 WTTNP
-881 SEITATNV
+881 SEVTATNV

-905 GELIG
+905 GELTG
-910 TEKLTITP
+910 TEELTITP

-928 NKAYGAT
+928 NKTYGAS
-935 DPEFTAKVEGTLG
+935 DPEFTVTVVGTLG
-948 SDTVNYKLNRET
+948 TDKVTYNLSREA
-960 GEDVGTYKI
+960 GEGVGTYPI
-969 LAIGDAAQGNYSV
+969 TASGDAIQGNYNV
-982 TYYPGTLTITAAT
+982 TYHPGTLTITAAT
-995 RPEDRQLG
+995 RPEDRQPG

-1013 NEHTITVDNVL
+1013 NDHTITVDNVL

-1064 PSPVELEG
+1064 PSLVELEG

-1101 KVEGT
+1101 TVEGT

-1149 TITASTRP
+1149 TITAATRP
-1157 EDKQLG
+1157 EDRQPG

-1169 VYDANNHTITVNNV
+1169 VYDAN
-1183 LDGDVVEYSYDGGET
+1183 D
-1198 WTTNLNQYKDV
+1198 
-1209 TETTIKVRVTN
+1209 
-1220 ANYDPNPVELEG
+1220 
-1232 TVKITP
+1232 
-1238 KPVTVTA
+1238 
-1245 NSDSKTYG
+1245 
-1253 AADPEFTATVVGTL
+1253 
-1267 GTDKVTY
+1267 
-1274 NLSREAGEDV
+1274 
-1284 GTYPI
+1284 
-1289 TASGDATQGNY
+1289 
-1300 NVTYHPGTLTI
+1300 
-1311 TAATRPEDK
+1311 
-1320 QLSVT
+1320 
-1325 SYEGVYDANNHTI
+1325 
-1338 TVNNVLDGDVVEY
+1338 
-1351 SYDGGETWTTN
+1351 
-1362 LNQYKD
+1362 
-1368 VTETTIKVRV
+1368 
-1378 TNANYDPNPVE
+1378 
-1389 LEGTVKI
+1389 
-1396 TPKPVTVTAN
+1396 
-1406 SDSKTYGAADP
+1406 
-1417 EFTATVVGT
+1417 
-1426 LGTDKVTYN
+1426 
-1435 LSREA
+1435 
-1440 GEDVG
+1440 
-1445 TYPITA
+1445 
-1451 SGDATQGNY
+1451 
-1460 NVTYHPGTL
+1460 
-1469 TITAATRPE
+1469 
-1478 DRQLGVTSYEGVYDA
+1478 
-1493 NEHTITVDNVLDGD
+1493 
-1507 VVEYSYD
+1507 
-1514 GGETWTTNLNQYKDV
+1514 
-1529 TETTIKVRVTN
+1529 
-1540 ANYDPNP
+1540 
-1547 VELEGTVKITPK
+1547 
-1559 PVTVTANSDSK
+1559 
-1570 TYGAADPE
+1570 
-1578 FTATVV
+1578 
-1584 GTLGTDKV
+1584 
-1592 TYNLSREAGEDVG
+1592 
-1605 TYPITASGDATQGNY
+1605 
-1620 NVTYHPGTL
+1620 
-1629 TITAATRP
+1629 
-1637 EDRQLGVTSYEGVYD
+1637 
-1652 ANEHTITVNNVL
+1652 
-1664 DGDVVEYSYDG
+1664 
-1675 GETWTTNLNQY
+1675 
-1686 KDVTETTIKVRVTN
+1686 
-1700 ANYDPNPVELEGTVK
+1700 
-1715 ITPKPVTVTANSDSK
+1715 
-1730 TYGASDPEFT
+1730 
-1740 ATVEG
+1740 
-1745 PLGSDT
+1745 
-1751 VSYKLNRET
+1751 
-1760 GEDVGTY
+1760 
-1767 KILAIGDAAQ
+1767 
-1777 GNYSVTYY
+1777 
-1785 PGKLTITA
+1785 
-1793 ATRPEDKQLSVTSY
+1793 
-1807 EGVYDANE
+1807 

-1879 TLTVSTPTDTKVYEG
+1879 TLTVSTPIATKVYEG

-1906 VNDETATFATTG
+1906 VNGETATFTTTG

-1940 SNYKVVETI
+1940 SNYTVAETI
-1949 GTLTVTAQSIDPDN
+1949 GTLTVTAQSIDPEN
-1963 PNYKGITVDAPTD
+1963 PDYKGITVDAPTD

-2008 DNEDRTNVTGT
+2008 DNEDRTNVTGI

-2049 ESKTKAFDGTA
+2049 EFKTRAFDGTA

-2076 GFEVTGSQTYVGS
+2076 GFKTTGSQTYVGS
-2089 SPNTYEMV
+2089 SQNTYEMV

-2121 SIGTLAVTAGTPE
+2121 SIGTLVVTAGTPE

-2254 VGADAGHIYKL
+2254 VGAEEGHIYKL
-2265 GEVINYKITATNDGN
+2265 NDVINYKITATNDGN

-2304 TLAPGEAQTFD
+2304 ILAPGEAQTFD
-2315 VRYVVTENDVLAGKV
+2315 VRYVVTENDVLEGKV

-2480 DDSKKDDSKKND
+2480 DDSKKND

>member
-1 MKNAKRWLAI
+1 MKNAKRCLAI

-22 VSQLGMIVSAS
+22 VSQLGTIVSAS

-94 VQEGQNE
+94 QNE
-101 ATVQETE
+101 ANVP
-108 EAPVAVAPAMVAPAS
+108 EAAPATVAPTTVAPTTATPATVTPATAVPAS
-123 ESAGQA
+123 EGAGQQG
-129 EEAAAPEV
+129 EATAPEV

-146 SELNGGQ
+146 SELDGGQ
-153 IKIWGSDNNK
+153 IKAWGSDNNK

-234 NKVETPAEE
+234 NKIETPAEE

-261 VENPTASAAVTAT
+261 VAEPEDNSISTASLNENISTVADSEKTIKVGETASLKSSDYKSSKYSHKWSITSGNDVIKLTGSGYKVTA
-274 GEIMTDFYVK
+274 E
-284 ADRSSVTVG
+284 
-293 DTVNVKAIIKP
+293 
-304 DEFSDKRVTWESSDE
+304 
-319 TIATVDE
+319 
-326 NGLVTTR
+326 GL
-333 AIGTVRITGKSEAN
+333 
-347 PDMTDFDI
+347 
-355 ITVNPI
+355 
-361 QVSKITI
+361 
-368 TGYAKEYMLPNE
+368 KE
-380 TVKLDAT
+380 
-387 VEPDNAADKSVIWT
+387 
-401 SSDET
+401 
-406 IATVDQNGNV
+406 
-416 NALKQ
+416 
-421 GEVTIRVAANDASG
+421 
-435 KYAEQKIKVYDAKPQ
+435 
-450 EATVQV
+450 
-456 WVTNQYRGISYTINI
+456 
-471 PADGTEVNA
+471 
-480 SDVIQKVDGYVSTNI
+480 
-495 IRVGTWESGSTW
+495 
-507 STIQKTNPVQ
+507 
-517 KFRYNNNRIQYTT
+517 
-530 NGYLWSNVSSNKIVA
+530 
-545 FYAIKTTAELGNT
+545 
-558 DVGVAVGDWPYGPG
+558 
-572 EATSHTKQTIR
+572 
-583 IKIVVD
+583 
-589 GSNNEI
+589 
-595 YNSGLLRYDNRSNG
+595 
-609 EYGKIEFD
+609 
-617 CDESRYEIKE
+617 
-627 ILVYKNDSGTGKPL
+627 
-641 KTYTSVPTGGISVKF
+641 
-656 TDGGTNH
+656 
-663 YLVKAVV
+663 
-670 KPKEF
+670 
-675 DVTYDIN
+675 
-682 GGEGKVPASTKL
+682 
-694 TAVDGQQVT
+694 
-703 VATSPQ
+703 
-709 PTKEGYIFAGW
+709 
-720 EYDGTTYYGGESFEM
+720 
-735 PPHNVTF
+735 
-742 KAKWLKTSGVI
+742 
-753 TYSSNNEEWGTVSRS
+753 
-768 YETLKDGS
+768 
-776 TETRG
+776 
-781 SVAKANEGCVF
+781 
-792 AGWKNN
+792 
-798 QTGEIVSNELIYK
+798 
-811 PIAEPGSY
+811 
-819 TAVFK
+819 
-824 ANINKYLELKTN
+824 
-836 DVTAKYDGKDYA
+836 
-848 TGTATV
+848 GTATV
-854 KDKATGKVA
+854 SDWIYRYSLYHTTITYTVRVTSSEKVTVKPAIVYYLKDPTKDANSNDTGHWGDAYGNATVNVEGAKWVKDKNCFNGLSQRVVSWPNNTNVIPKNSTHWNAIFNEYKASIQTQLGVKITADDVEEITLVPAKISKNNGTNPDLHLDCNVNIKCKSVALVKYYLFDANGTNWEMLGSKNYIVKDTSTTKPDDVTSRTFPETKTVNGVTYKFSGWYTDENLTQRAPEFPAKVTGSVNYYAKYTAEYKVSYNLAGGKFSDDSTSAEEKHNADTTVTVKEEPTRAGCKFIGWTVEGLGTTTTLDSGETFTMPNRDVTLTAKWEEQKIEEFLTLVPKDVSKPYDGTELQAGTAKVTGKVEGA
-863 DDVTIK
+863 DTAGVKIEYSLNGRD
-869 YQKADG
+869 
-875 SWTTNP
+875 WTTNP

-905 GELIG
+905 GELTG
-910 TEKLTITP
+910 TEELTITP

-935 DPEFTAKVEGTLG
+935 DPEFTATVEGTLG

-982 TYYPGTLTITAAT
+982 TYHSGTLTITAAT

-1013 NEHTITVDNVL
+1013 ND
-1024 DGDVVEYSYDGGET
+1024 
-1038 WTTNLNQYKDVTE
+1038 
-1051 TTIKV
+1051 
-1056 RVTNANYD
+1056 
-1064 PSPVELEG
+1064 
-1072 TVKITPKPVTVTA
+1072 
-1085 NSYNKAYGATD
+1085 
-1096 PTFTA
+1096 
-1101 KVEGT
+1101 
-1106 LGTDAVN
+1106 
-1113 YILNRETGENVGTY
+1113 
-1127 KILAIGDATQG
+1127 
-1138 NYSVTYYPGTL
+1138 
-1149 TITASTRP
+1149 
-1157 EDKQLG
+1157 
-1163 VTSYEG
+1163 
-1169 VYDANNHTITVNNV
+1169 
-1183 LDGDVVEYSYDGGET
+1183 
-1198 WTTNLNQYKDV
+1198 
-1209 TETTIKVRVTN
+1209 
-1220 ANYDPNPVELEG
+1220 
-1232 TVKITP
+1232 
-1238 KPVTVTA
+1238 
-1245 NSDSKTYG
+1245 
-1253 AADPEFTATVVGTL
+1253 
-1267 GTDKVTY
+1267 
-1274 NLSREAGEDV
+1274 
-1284 GTYPI
+1284 
-1289 TASGDATQGNY
+1289 
-1300 NVTYHPGTLTI
+1300 
-1311 TAATRPEDK
+1311 
-1320 QLSVT
+1320 
-1325 SYEGVYDANNHTI
+1325 
-1338 TVNNVLDGDVVEY
+1338 
-1351 SYDGGETWTTN
+1351 
-1362 LNQYKD
+1362 
-1368 VTETTIKVRV
+1368 
-1378 TNANYDPNPVE
+1378 
-1389 LEGTVKI
+1389 
-1396 TPKPVTVTAN
+1396 
-1406 SDSKTYGAADP
+1406 
-1417 EFTATVVGT
+1417 
-1426 LGTDKVTYN
+1426 
-1435 LSREA
+1435 
-1440 GEDVG
+1440 
-1445 TYPITA
+1445 
-1451 SGDATQGNY
+1451 
-1460 NVTYHPGTL
+1460 
-1469 TITAATRPE
+1469 
-1478 DRQLGVTSYEGVYDA
+1478 
-1493 NEHTITVDNVLDGD
+1493 
-1507 VVEYSYD
+1507 
-1514 GGETWTTNLNQYKDV
+1514 
-1529 TETTIKVRVTN
+1529 
-1540 ANYDPNP
+1540 
-1547 VELEGTVKITPK
+1547 
-1559 PVTVTANSDSK
+1559 
-1570 TYGAADPE
+1570 
-1578 FTATVV
+1578 
-1584 GTLGTDKV
+1584 
-1592 TYNLSREAGEDVG
+1592 
-1605 TYPITASGDATQGNY
+1605 
-1620 NVTYHPGTL
+1620 
-1629 TITAATRP
+1629 
-1637 EDRQLGVTSYEGVYD
+1637 
-1652 ANEHTITVNNVL
+1652 
-1664 DGDVVEYSYDG
+1664 
-1675 GETWTTNLNQY
+1675 
-1686 KDVTETTIKVRVTN
+1686 
-1700 ANYDPNPVELEGTVK
+1700 
-1715 ITPKPVTVTANSDSK
+1715 
-1730 TYGASDPEFT
+1730 
-1740 ATVEG
+1740 
-1745 PLGSDT
+1745 
-1751 VSYKLNRET
+1751 
-1760 GEDVGTY
+1760 
-1767 KILAIGDAAQ
+1767 
-1777 GNYSVTYY
+1777 
-1785 PGKLTITA
+1785 
-1793 ATRPEDKQLSVTSY
+1793 
-1807 EGVYDANE
+1807 

-1879 TLTVSTPTDTKVYEG
+1879 TLTVSTPIATKVYEG

-2008 DNEDRTNVTGT
+2008 DNEDRTNVTGI

-2049 ESKTKAFDGTA
+2049 ESKTRAFDGTA

-2076 GFEVTGSQTYVGS
+2076 GFKTTGSQTYVGS
-2089 SPNTYEMV
+2089 SQNTYEMV

-2121 SIGTLAVTAGTPE
+2121 SIGTLVVTAGTPE

-2159 TFTITAKNIYEEAK
+2159 TFTITAKNIYEETK

-2254 VGADAGHIYKL
+2254 VGAEEGHIYKL
-2265 GEVINYKITATNDGN
+2265 NDVINYKITATNDGN

-2304 TLAPGEAQTFD
+2304 ILAPGEAQTFD
-2315 VRYVVTENDVLAGKV
+2315 VRYVVTENDVLEGKV

-2480 DDSKKDDSKKND
+2480 DDSKKND

>member
-94 VQEGQNE
+94 QNE
-101 ATVQETE
+101 ANVP
-108 EAPVAVAPAMVAPAS
+108 EAAPATVAPTTVAPTTATPATVTPATAVPAS
-123 ESAGQA
+123 EGAGQA

-146 SELNGGQ
+146 SELDGGQ
-153 IKIWGSDNNK
+153 IKAWGSDNNK

-234 NKVETPAEE
+234 NKVETPAEK

-261 VENPTASAAVTAT
+261 AEETAEPEDNSVNTASLNENVSTVANTDTNRTVRVGQTITLDSKNVEKGLFNYTHEWTVNDNTIVRLNTTSGTSITVTGLKAGETIVTDAYTKQSIFGLSNGKKTYTITVRSAVTPT
-274 GEIMTDFYVK
+274 NITIEG
-284 ADRSSVTVG
+284 
-293 DTVNVKAIIKP
+293 
-304 DEFSDKRVTWESSDE
+304 SDKVTQFQTMQLTAKLTPADADGTVTWSSSNEQILSVDDKGVVTGRRQGE
-319 TIATVDE
+319 ATVTASVQ
-326 NGLVTTR
+326 GTAVSTT
-333 AIGTVRITGKSEAN
+333 KK
-347 PDMTDFDI
+347 
-355 ITVNPI
+355 ITVEQDTATKGTKATVYFLLDPTKDPNSNDQSEWGEAYGTAVVNLENAKWVNDKNCFEDVDQRVISWPKGTNI
-361 QVSKITI
+361 IPRNSKEWDQIFNNYQATLKAQFGELQFSKDDVEEITLVPAKI
-368 TGYAKEYMLPNE
+368 SKNNGTTSTSLATHLDCSVNIKCKNIALVKYYLFDAGGTGYVQQGSQNYIINDSAKTDP
-380 TVKLDAT
+380 
-387 VEPDNAADKSVIWT
+387 KSVIGNDFPETKTVSGVTYTFSGWYTDQSLTKPAPEFPAKVTASVDYYAKYIAGYQVMYNLAGGKFSDGSTSATEKHNVDTMVVVREQPTRAGYKFTGWT
-401 SSDET
+401 VEGLGET
-406 IATVDQNGNV
+406 TSLNSGATFTMPNGNV
-416 NALKQ
+416 TLTAKW
-421 GEVTIRVAANDASG
+421 E
-435 KYAEQKIKVYDAKPQ
+435 EQKIEEFLTLVPKDVSKP
-450 EATVQV
+450 
-456 WVTNQYRGISYTINI
+456 Y
-471 PADGTEVNA
+471 DGTEL
-480 SDVIQKVDGYVSTNI
+480 Q
-495 IRVGTWESGSTW
+495 
-507 STIQKTNPVQ
+507 
-517 KFRYNNNRIQYTT
+517 
-530 NGYLWSNVSSNKIVA
+530 
-545 FYAIKTTAELGNT
+545 
-558 DVGVAVGDWPYGPG
+558 
-572 EATSHTKQTIR
+572 
-583 IKIVVD
+583 
-589 GSNNEI
+589 
-595 YNSGLLRYDNRSNG
+595 
-609 EYGKIEFD
+609 
-617 CDESRYEIKE
+617 
-627 ILVYKNDSGTGKPL
+627 
-641 KTYTSVPTGGISVKF
+641 
-656 TDGGTNH
+656 
-663 YLVKAVV
+663 
-670 KPKEF
+670 
-675 DVTYDIN
+675 
-682 GGEGKVPASTKL
+682 
-694 TAVDGQQVT
+694 
-703 VATSPQ
+703 
-709 PTKEGYIFAGW
+709 AG
-720 EYDGTTYYGGESFEM
+720 
-735 PPHNVTF
+735 
-742 KAKWLKTSGVI
+742 
-753 TYSSNNEEWGTVSRS
+753 
-768 YETLKDGS
+768 
-776 TETRG
+776 
-781 SVAKANEGCVF
+781 
-792 AGWKNN
+792 
-798 QTGEIVSNELIYK
+798 
-811 PIAEPGSY
+811 
-819 TAVFK
+819 
-824 ANINKYLELKTN
+824 
-836 DVTAKYDGKDYA
+836 TAK
-848 TGTATV
+848 V
-854 KDKATGKVA
+854 TGKVEGA
-863 DDVTIK
+863 DTASVKIEYSLNGKD
-869 YQKADG
+869 
-875 SWTTNP
+875 WTTNP
-881 SEITATNV
+881 SEVTATNV

-905 GELIG
+905 GELTG
-910 TEKLTITP
+910 TEELTITP

-928 NKAYGAT
+928 NKTYGAS
-935 DPEFTAKVEGTLG
+935 DPEFTV
-948 SDTVNYKLNRET
+948 
-960 GEDVGTYKI
+960 
-969 LAIGDAAQGNYSV
+969 
-982 TYYPGTLTITAAT
+982 
-995 RPEDRQLG
+995 
-1003 VTSYEGVYDA
+1003 
-1013 NEHTITVDNVL
+1013 
-1024 DGDVVEYSYDGGET
+1024 
-1038 WTTNLNQYKDVTE
+1038 
-1051 TTIKV
+1051 
-1056 RVTNANYD
+1056 
-1064 PSPVELEG
+1064 
-1072 TVKITPKPVTVTA
+1072 
-1085 NSYNKAYGATD
+1085 
-1096 PTFTA
+1096 
-1101 KVEGT
+1101 
-1106 LGTDAVN
+1106 
-1113 YILNRETGENVGTY
+1113 
-1127 KILAIGDATQG
+1127 
-1138 NYSVTYYPGTL
+1138 
-1149 TITASTRP
+1149 
-1157 EDKQLG
+1157 
-1163 VTSYEG
+1163 
-1169 VYDANNHTITVNNV
+1169 
-1183 LDGDVVEYSYDGGET
+1183 
-1198 WTTNLNQYKDV
+1198 
-1209 TETTIKVRVTN
+1209 
-1220 ANYDPNPVELEG
+1220 
-1232 TVKITP
+1232 
-1238 KPVTVTA
+1238 
-1245 NSDSKTYG
+1245 
-1253 AADPEFTATVVGTL
+1253 TVVGTL

-1289 TASGDATQGNY
+1289 TASGDA
-1300 NVTYHPGTLTI
+1300 I
-1311 TAATRPEDK
+1311 
-1320 QLSVT
+1320 
-1325 SYEGVYDANNHTI
+1325 
-1338 TVNNVLDGDVVEY
+1338 
-1351 SYDGGETWTTN
+1351 
-1362 LNQYKD
+1362 
-1368 VTETTIKVRV
+1368 
-1378 TNANYDPNPVE
+1378 
-1389 LEGTVKI
+1389 
-1396 TPKPVTVTAN
+1396 
-1406 SDSKTYGAADP
+1406 
-1417 EFTATVVGT
+1417 
-1426 LGTDKVTYN
+1426 
-1435 LSREA
+1435 
-1440 GEDVG
+1440 
-1445 TYPITA
+1445 
-1451 SGDATQGNY
+1451 QGNY

-1478 DRQLGVTSYEGVYDA
+1478 DRQPGVTSYEGVYDA
-1493 NEHTITVDNVLDGD
+1493 ND
-1507 VVEYSYD
+1507 
-1514 GGETWTTNLNQYKDV
+1514 
-1529 TETTIKVRVTN
+1529 
-1540 ANYDPNP
+1540 
-1547 VELEGTVKITPK
+1547 
-1559 PVTVTANSDSK
+1559 
-1570 TYGAADPE
+1570 
-1578 FTATVV
+1578 
-1584 GTLGTDKV
+1584 
-1592 TYNLSREAGEDVG
+1592 
-1605 TYPITASGDATQGNY
+1605 
-1620 NVTYHPGTL
+1620 
-1629 TITAATRP
+1629 
-1637 EDRQLGVTSYEGVYD
+1637 
-1652 ANEHTITVNNVL
+1652 
-1664 DGDVVEYSYDG
+1664 
-1675 GETWTTNLNQY
+1675 
-1686 KDVTETTIKVRVTN
+1686 
-1700 ANYDPNPVELEGTVK
+1700 
-1715 ITPKPVTVTANSDSK
+1715 
-1730 TYGASDPEFT
+1730 
-1740 ATVEG
+1740 
-1745 PLGSDT
+1745 
-1751 VSYKLNRET
+1751 
-1760 GEDVGTY
+1760 
-1767 KILAIGDAAQ
+1767 
-1777 GNYSVTYY
+1777 
-1785 PGKLTITA
+1785 
-1793 ATRPEDKQLSVTSY
+1793 
-1807 EGVYDANE
+1807 

-1879 TLTVSTPTDTKVYEG
+1879 TLTVSTPIATKVYEG

-1906 VNDETATFATTG
+1906 VNGETATFTTTG

-1940 SNYKVVETI
+1940 SNYTVAETI
-1949 GTLTVTAQSIDPDN
+1949 GTLTVTAQSIDPEN
-1963 PNYKGITVDAPTD
+1963 PDYKGITVDAPTD

-2008 DNEDRTNVTGT
+2008 DNEDRTNVTGI

-2049 ESKTKAFDGTA
+2049 ESKTRAFDGTA

-2076 GFEVTGSQTYVGS
+2076 GFKTTGSQTYVGS
-2089 SPNTYEMV
+2089 SQNTYEMV

-2121 SIGTLAVTAGTPE
+2121 SIGTLVVTAGTPE

-2192 VAPGAEVTATA
+2192 VASGAEVTATA

-2254 VGADAGHIYKL
+2254 VGAEEGHIYKL
-2265 GEVINYKITATNDGN
+2265 NDVINYKITATNDGN

-2304 TLAPGEAQTFD
+2304 ILAPGEAQTFD
-2315 VRYVVTENDVLAGKV
+2315 VRYVVTENDVLEGKV

-2339 DPTDPDEPKT
+2339 DPTDPDESKT
-2349 PVTPGEKED
+2349 PITPGEKED

>member
-1 MKNAKRWLAI
+1 MKNAKRCLAI

-22 VSQLGMIVSAS
+22 VSQLGTIVSAS

-94 VQEGQNE
+94 QNE
-101 ATVQETE
+101 ANVP
-108 EAPVAVAPAMVAPAS
+108 EAAPATVAPTTVAPTTATPATVTPAAEAPAS
-123 ESAGQA
+123 EGAGQA
-129 EEAAAPEV
+129 EEATAPEV

-146 SELNGGQ
+146 SELDGGQ
-153 IKIWGSDNNK
+153 IKAWGSDNNK

-180 EGEEFNFQITLN
+180 EGEEFNFQITLK

-261 VENPTASAAVTAT
+261 AEETAEPEDNSVNTASLNENISTVANTDTNRTVRVGQTITLDSKNVEKGFFNYTHEWTVNDNTIVRLNTTSGTSITVTGLKAGETIVTDAYTKQSIFGLSNGKKTYTITVRSAVTPT
-274 GEIMTDFYVK
+274 NITIEG
-284 ADRSSVTVG
+284 
-293 DTVNVKAIIKP
+293 
-304 DEFSDKRVTWESSDE
+304 SDKVTQFQTMQLTAKLTPADADGTVTWSSSNEQILSVDDKGVVTGRRQGE
-319 TIATVDE
+319 ATVTASVQ
-326 NGLVTTR
+326 GTAVSTT
-333 AIGTVRITGKSEAN
+333 KK
-347 PDMTDFDI
+347 
-355 ITVNPI
+355 ITVEQDTATKGTKATVYFLLDPTKDPNSNDQSEWGEAYGTAVVNLENAKWVNDKNCFEDVDQRVISWPKGTNI
-361 QVSKITI
+361 IPRNSKEWDQIFNNYQATLKAQFGELQFSKDDVEEITLVPAKI
-368 TGYAKEYMLPNE
+368 SKNNGTTSTSLATHLDCSVNIKCKNIALVKYYLFDAGGTGYVQQGSQNYIINDSAKTDP
-380 TVKLDAT
+380 
-387 VEPDNAADKSVIWT
+387 KSVIGNDFPETKTVSGVTYTFSGWYTDQSLTKPAPEFPAKVTASVDYYAKYIAGYQVMYNLAGGKFSDGSTSATEKHNVDTMVVVREQPTRAGYKFTGWT
-401 SSDET
+401 VEGLGET
-406 IATVDQNGNV
+406 TSLNSGAIFTMPNGNV
-416 NALKQ
+416 TLTAKW
-421 GEVTIRVAANDASG
+421 E
-435 KYAEQKIKVYDAKPQ
+435 EQKIEEFLTLVPKDVSKP
-450 EATVQV
+450 
-456 WVTNQYRGISYTINI
+456 Y
-471 PADGTEVNA
+471 DGTEL
-480 SDVIQKVDGYVSTNI
+480 Q
-495 IRVGTWESGSTW
+495 
-507 STIQKTNPVQ
+507 
-517 KFRYNNNRIQYTT
+517 
-530 NGYLWSNVSSNKIVA
+530 
-545 FYAIKTTAELGNT
+545 
-558 DVGVAVGDWPYGPG
+558 
-572 EATSHTKQTIR
+572 
-583 IKIVVD
+583 
-589 GSNNEI
+589 
-595 YNSGLLRYDNRSNG
+595 
-609 EYGKIEFD
+609 
-617 CDESRYEIKE
+617 
-627 ILVYKNDSGTGKPL
+627 
-641 KTYTSVPTGGISVKF
+641 
-656 TDGGTNH
+656 
-663 YLVKAVV
+663 
-670 KPKEF
+670 
-675 DVTYDIN
+675 
-682 GGEGKVPASTKL
+682 
-694 TAVDGQQVT
+694 
-703 VATSPQ
+703 
-709 PTKEGYIFAGW
+709 AG
-720 EYDGTTYYGGESFEM
+720 
-735 PPHNVTF
+735 
-742 KAKWLKTSGVI
+742 
-753 TYSSNNEEWGTVSRS
+753 
-768 YETLKDGS
+768 
-776 TETRG
+776 
-781 SVAKANEGCVF
+781 
-792 AGWKNN
+792 
-798 QTGEIVSNELIYK
+798 
-811 PIAEPGSY
+811 
-819 TAVFK
+819 
-824 ANINKYLELKTN
+824 
-836 DVTAKYDGKDYA
+836 TAK
-848 TGTATV
+848 V
-854 KDKATGKVA
+854 TGKVEGA
-863 DDVTIK
+863 DTASVKIEYSLNGTD
-869 YQKADG
+869 
-875 SWTTNP
+875 WTTNP

-905 GELIG
+905 GELTG
-910 TEKLTITP
+910 TEELTITP

-928 NKAYGAT
+928 NKTYGAS
-935 DPEFTAKVEGTLG
+935 DPEFTATVEGTLG

-1003 VTSYEGVYDA
+1003 VTSYEG
-1013 NEHTITVDNVL
+1013 I
-1024 DGDVVEYSYDGGET
+1024 
-1038 WTTNLNQYKDVTE
+1038 
-1051 TTIKV
+1051 
-1056 RVTNANYD
+1056 
-1064 PSPVELEG
+1064 
-1072 TVKITPKPVTVTA
+1072 
-1085 NSYNKAYGATD
+1085 
-1096 PTFTA
+1096 
-1101 KVEGT
+1101 
-1106 LGTDAVN
+1106 
-1113 YILNRETGENVGTY
+1113 
-1127 KILAIGDATQG
+1127 
-1138 NYSVTYYPGTL
+1138 
-1149 TITASTRP
+1149 
-1157 EDKQLG
+1157 
-1163 VTSYEG
+1163 
-1169 VYDANNHTITVNNV
+1169 
-1183 LDGDVVEYSYDGGET
+1183 
-1198 WTTNLNQYKDV
+1198 
-1209 TETTIKVRVTN
+1209 
-1220 ANYDPNPVELEG
+1220 
-1232 TVKITP
+1232 
-1238 KPVTVTA
+1238 
-1245 NSDSKTYG
+1245 
-1253 AADPEFTATVVGTL
+1253 
-1267 GTDKVTY
+1267 
-1274 NLSREAGEDV
+1274 
-1284 GTYPI
+1284 
-1289 TASGDATQGNY
+1289 
-1300 NVTYHPGTLTI
+1300 
-1311 TAATRPEDK
+1311 
-1320 QLSVT
+1320 
-1325 SYEGVYDANNHTI
+1325 
-1338 TVNNVLDGDVVEY
+1338 
-1351 SYDGGETWTTN
+1351 
-1362 LNQYKD
+1362 
-1368 VTETTIKVRV
+1368 
-1378 TNANYDPNPVE
+1378 
-1389 LEGTVKI
+1389 
-1396 TPKPVTVTAN
+1396 
-1406 SDSKTYGAADP
+1406 
-1417 EFTATVVGT
+1417 
-1426 LGTDKVTYN
+1426 
-1435 LSREA
+1435 
-1440 GEDVG
+1440 
-1445 TYPITA
+1445 
-1451 SGDATQGNY
+1451 
-1460 NVTYHPGTL
+1460 
-1469 TITAATRPE
+1469 
-1478 DRQLGVTSYEGVYDA
+1478 
-1493 NEHTITVDNVLDGD
+1493 
-1507 VVEYSYD
+1507 
-1514 GGETWTTNLNQYKDV
+1514 
-1529 TETTIKVRVTN
+1529 
-1540 ANYDPNP
+1540 
-1547 VELEGTVKITPK
+1547 
-1559 PVTVTANSDSK
+1559 
-1570 TYGAADPE
+1570 
-1578 FTATVV
+1578 
-1584 GTLGTDKV
+1584 
-1592 TYNLSREAGEDVG
+1592 
-1605 TYPITASGDATQGNY
+1605 
-1620 NVTYHPGTL
+1620 
-1629 TITAATRP
+1629 
-1637 EDRQLGVTSYEGVYD
+1637 
-1652 ANEHTITVNNVL
+1652 
-1664 DGDVVEYSYDG
+1664 
-1675 GETWTTNLNQY
+1675 
-1686 KDVTETTIKVRVTN
+1686 
-1700 ANYDPNPVELEGTVK
+1700 
-1715 ITPKPVTVTANSDSK
+1715 
-1730 TYGASDPEFT
+1730 
-1740 ATVEG
+1740 
-1745 PLGSDT
+1745 
-1751 VSYKLNRET
+1751 
-1760 GEDVGTY
+1760 
-1767 KILAIGDAAQ
+1767 
-1777 GNYSVTYY
+1777 
-1785 PGKLTITA
+1785 
-1793 ATRPEDKQLSVTSY
+1793 
-1807 EGVYDANE
+1807 YDANE

-1879 TLTVSTPTDTKVYEG
+1879 TLTVSTPIATKVYEG

-1906 VNDETATFATTG
+1906 VNGETATFTTTG

-1940 SNYKVVETI
+1940 SNYTVAETI
-1949 GTLTVTAQSIDPDN
+1949 GTLTVTAQSIDPEN
-1963 PNYKGITVDAPTD
+1963 PDYKGITVDAPTD
-1976 VEYTGEDQTWLPT
+1976 VEYTGADQTWLPT

-2008 DNEDRTNVTGT
+2008 DNEDRTNVTGI

-2049 ESKTKAFDGTA
+2049 ESKTRAFDGTA

-2076 GFEVTGSQTYVGS
+2076 GFKTTGSQTYVGS
-2089 SPNTYEMV
+2089 SQNTYEMV

-2121 SIGTLAVTAGTPE
+2121 SIGTLVVTAGTPE

-2254 VGADAGHIYKL
+2254 VGAEEGHIYKL
-2265 GEVINYKITATNDGN
+2265 NDVINYKITATNDGN

-2304 TLAPGEAQTFD
+2304 ILAPGEAQTFD
-2315 VRYVVTENDVLAGKV
+2315 VRYVVTENDVLEGKV

>member
-94 VQEGQNE
+94 AQEGQNE
-101 ATVQETE
+101 ANVPEADPAAVVPVTANPATGAPATAAPVSEGAAPAE
-108 EAPVAVAPAMVAPAS
+108 EAP
-123 ESAGQA
+123 
-129 EEAAAPEV
+129 APEV

-146 SELNGGQ
+146 SELGGGQ
-153 IKIWGSDNNK
+153 IKVWGSDNNK

-206 FDPANTEGNVITYKV
+206 LDPANTEGNVITYKV

-261 VENPTASAAVTAT
+261 VEDSTATAEMEDNSINTASLNENISTVAEHKDTETEKWIKINDKVTLSNRYDSNRYTHNWNVEDNEVAT
-274 GEIMTDFYVK
+274 VSGSRNTVE
-284 ADRSSVTVG
+284 VTGKKVG
-293 DTVNVKAIIKP
+293 KTKVTDTV
-304 DEFSDKRVTWESSDE
+304 SRWWE
-319 TIATVDE
+319 TIEIIEYTIHVTPNVVATNITISGSDTVTQFKTTQLTASFTPEDADGTVSWSSSNDE
-326 NGLVTTR
+326 ILTVNDSGLVT
-333 AIGTVRITGKSEAN
+333 
-347 PDMTDFDI
+347 
-355 ITVNPI
+355 
-361 QVSKITI
+361 
-368 TGYAKEYMLPNE
+368 
-380 TVKLDAT
+380 
-387 VEPDNAADKSVIWT
+387 
-401 SSDET
+401 
-406 IATVDQNGNV
+406 GNR
-416 NALKQ
+416 L
-421 GEVTIRVAANDASG
+421 
-435 KYAEQKIKVYDAKPQ
+435 
-450 EATVQV
+450 
-456 WVTNQYRGISYTINI
+456 
-471 PADGTEVNA
+471 
-480 SDVIQKVDGYVSTNI
+480 
-495 IRVGTWESGSTW
+495 
-507 STIQKTNPVQ
+507 
-517 KFRYNNNRIQYTT
+517 
-530 NGYLWSNVSSNKIVA
+530 
-545 FYAIKTTAELGNT
+545 
-558 DVGVAVGDWPYGPG
+558 
-572 EATSHTKQTIR
+572 
-583 IKIVVD
+583 
-589 GSNNEI
+589 
-595 YNSGLLRYDNRSNG
+595 
-609 EYGKIEFD
+609 
-617 CDESRYEIKE
+617 
-627 ILVYKNDSGTGKPL
+627 
-641 KTYTSVPTGGISVKF
+641 
-656 TDGGTNH
+656 
-663 YLVKAVV
+663 
-670 KPKEF
+670 
-675 DVTYDIN
+675 
-682 GGEGKVPASTKL
+682 
-694 TAVDGQQVT
+694 
-703 VATSPQ
+703 
-709 PTKEGYIFAGW
+709 
-720 EYDGTTYYGGESFEM
+720 
-735 PPHNVTF
+735 
-742 KAKWLKTSGVI
+742 
-753 TYSSNNEEWGTVSRS
+753 
-768 YETLKDGS
+768 
-776 TETRG
+776 
-781 SVAKANEGCVF
+781 
-792 AGWKNN
+792 
-798 QTGEIVSNELIYK
+798 
-811 PIAEPGSY
+811 
-819 TAVFK
+819 
-824 ANINKYLELKTN
+824 
-836 DVTAKYDGKDYA
+836 
-848 TGTATV
+848 GTATV
-854 KDKATGKVA
+854 TASVQGKDNKTLSATKEVTVVKNENTADSNIVEASVYYLGDPNNDPNSNDTGQWGDEYGVA
-863 DDVTIK
+863 TVNIEGATWKNNKNCFDNVDQRVVSWPNGSNVILPGTPAWNTIYENYKTTIESQFKGLKFEKDDVEEISLVPVKISKDNRVDEYSSRAVHLDCRVNIK
-869 YQKADG
+869 CKNIALVKYFLFDVGGAGYVQKGSQNYIINDSAITDPTSVTGEDFPQTKTVSGVTYTFSGWYTDQSLTTPAPVFPAKVTGSVDYYAKYVAGYYVTYDLQGGTFSDG
-875 SWTTNP
+875 SSLSEKYNVDTTVTVKSNPTRAGYRFTGWKVEGLGTTTSLNSGDTFIMPDNSVKLTAQWEEQKIEDFITLTPANVTKVYNGRVYAAGEAKVVGKDEGADTASVKIEYSLNGTDWTTNP

-905 GELIG
+905 DELTGTENLTITKRPITITGDGWTSDQPYKGNEYKKTTYTVEEANAENTRGLVAGQTAEVAYELKGTNVGEYTGTFKTVAIKTAGGAFGIGAEDVTANYTVTKTPGKLNITKAEIAQYVTLTPVNVTKVYDGNTYAAGTATATDENGNDLKIEYQKADGSWTENPSEITATDVADSTTVNVRVSSEGNYNGYVNG
-910 TEKLTITP
+910 TEKLTITARP
-918 KPVTVTANSY
+918 ITITGDGWLSDQPYTGSEYQKTTYTVEEANTENTRGLVAGQTAEVAYELKGTNVGEYTGRFTSAVIKKGEEDVTANY
-928 NKAYGAT
+928 
-935 DPEFTAKVEGTLG
+935 
-948 SDTVNYKLNRET
+948 TVTKT
-960 GEDVGTYKI
+960 
-969 LAIGDAAQGNYSV
+969 
-982 TYYPGTLTITAAT
+982 PGTLTITKAEIAKY
-995 RPEDRQLG
+995 
-1003 VTSYEGVYDA
+1003 VTLTPTDVTKVYDGNTYA
-1013 NEHTITVDNVL
+1013 AGTATATDENGNDLKIEYQKADGSWTEDPSEITATNVS
-1024 DGDVVEYSYDGGET
+1024 DSTTVNVRVSSEGNYDG
-1038 WTTNLNQYKDVTE
+1038 YVTGTE
-1051 TTIKV
+1051 
-1056 RVTNANYD
+1056 
-1064 PSPVELEG
+1064 EL
-1072 TVKITPKPVTVTA
+1072 
-1085 NSYNKAYGATD
+1085 
-1096 PTFTA
+1096 
-1101 KVEGT
+1101 
-1106 LGTDAVN
+1106 
-1113 YILNRETGENVGTY
+1113 
-1127 KILAIGDATQG
+1127 
-1138 NYSVTYYPGTL
+1138 
-1149 TITASTRP
+1149 
-1157 EDKQLG
+1157 
-1163 VTSYEG
+1163 
-1169 VYDANNHTITVNNV
+1169 
-1183 LDGDVVEYSYDGGET
+1183 
-1198 WTTNLNQYKDV
+1198 
-1209 TETTIKVRVTN
+1209 
-1220 ANYDPNPVELEG
+1220 
-1232 TVKITP
+1232 
-1238 KPVTVTA
+1238 
-1245 NSDSKTYG
+1245 
-1253 AADPEFTATVVGTL
+1253 
-1267 GTDKVTY
+1267 
-1274 NLSREAGEDV
+1274 
-1284 GTYPI
+1284 
-1289 TASGDATQGNY
+1289 
-1300 NVTYHPGTLTI
+1300 
-1311 TAATRPEDK
+1311 
-1320 QLSVT
+1320 
-1325 SYEGVYDANNHTI
+1325 
-1338 TVNNVLDGDVVEY
+1338 
-1351 SYDGGETWTTN
+1351 
-1362 LNQYKD
+1362 
-1368 VTETTIKVRV
+1368 
-1378 TNANYDPNPVE
+1378 
-1389 LEGTVKI
+1389 
-1396 TPKPVTVTAN
+1396 
-1406 SDSKTYGAADP
+1406 
-1417 EFTATVVGT
+1417 
-1426 LGTDKVTYN
+1426 
-1435 LSREA
+1435 
-1440 GEDVG
+1440 
-1445 TYPITA
+1445 
-1451 SGDATQGNY
+1451 
-1460 NVTYHPGTL
+1460 
-1469 TITAATRPE
+1469 
-1478 DRQLGVTSYEGVYDA
+1478 
-1493 NEHTITVDNVLDGD
+1493 
-1507 VVEYSYD
+1507 
-1514 GGETWTTNLNQYKDV
+1514 
-1529 TETTIKVRVTN
+1529 
-1540 ANYDPNP
+1540 
-1547 VELEGTVKITPK
+1547 
-1559 PVTVTANSDSK
+1559 
-1570 TYGAADPE
+1570 
-1578 FTATVV
+1578 
-1584 GTLGTDKV
+1584 
-1592 TYNLSREAGEDVG
+1592 
-1605 TYPITASGDATQGNY
+1605 
-1620 NVTYHPGTL
+1620 
-1629 TITAATRP
+1629 
-1637 EDRQLGVTSYEGVYD
+1637 
-1652 ANEHTITVNNVL
+1652 
-1664 DGDVVEYSYDG
+1664 
-1675 GETWTTNLNQY
+1675 
-1686 KDVTETTIKVRVTN
+1686 
-1700 ANYDPNPVELEGTVK
+1700 
-1715 ITPKPVTVTANSDSK
+1715 
-1730 TYGASDPEFT
+1730 
-1740 ATVEG
+1740 
-1745 PLGSDT
+1745 
-1751 VSYKLNRET
+1751 
-1760 GEDVGTY
+1760 
-1767 KILAIGDAAQ
+1767 
-1777 GNYSVTYY
+1777 
-1785 PGKLTITA
+1785 
-1793 ATRPEDKQLSVTSY
+1793 
-1807 EGVYDANE
+1807 
-1815 HTITVDNVL
+1815 
-1824 DGDVVEYSYDG
+1824 
-1835 GETWTTNLN
+1835 
-1844 QYKDVTETTIKVRV
+1844 
-1858 TNANYDP
+1858 
-1865 SPVELEGTVKITPA
+1865 KITPA

-1894 TPLTAAGTISGF
+1894 TPLTAAGTINGF
-1906 VNDETATFATTG
+1906 VNGETATFTTTG

-1940 SNYKVVETI
+1940 SNYTVAEAI

-1976 VEYTGEDQTWLPT
+1976 VEYTGADQTWLPT

-2089 SPNTYEMV
+2089 SQNTYEMV

-2460 EVTGEGEVRV
+2460 EVTGDGEVRV

>member
-1 MKNAKRWLAI
+1 MKNAKRCLAI

-22 VSQLGMIVSAS
+22 VSQLGTIVSAS

-94 VQEGQNE
+94 QNE
-101 ATVQETE
+101 ANVP
-108 EAPVAVAPAMVAPAS
+108 EAAPATVAPTTVAPTTATPATVTPATAVPAS
-123 ESAGQA
+123 EGAGQQG
-129 EEAAAPEV
+129 EATAPEV

-146 SELNGGQ
+146 SELDGGQ
-153 IKIWGSDNNK
+153 IKAWGSDNNK

-234 NKVETPAEE
+234 NKIETPAEE

-261 VENPTASAAVTAT
+261 VAEPEDNSISTASLNENISTVADSEKTIKVGETASLKSSDYKSSKYSHKWSITSGNDVIKLTGSGYKVTA
-274 GEIMTDFYVK
+274 E
-284 ADRSSVTVG
+284 
-293 DTVNVKAIIKP
+293 
-304 DEFSDKRVTWESSDE
+304 
-319 TIATVDE
+319 
-326 NGLVTTR
+326 GL
-333 AIGTVRITGKSEAN
+333 
-347 PDMTDFDI
+347 
-355 ITVNPI
+355 
-361 QVSKITI
+361 
-368 TGYAKEYMLPNE
+368 KE
-380 TVKLDAT
+380 
-387 VEPDNAADKSVIWT
+387 
-401 SSDET
+401 
-406 IATVDQNGNV
+406 
-416 NALKQ
+416 
-421 GEVTIRVAANDASG
+421 
-435 KYAEQKIKVYDAKPQ
+435 
-450 EATVQV
+450 
-456 WVTNQYRGISYTINI
+456 
-471 PADGTEVNA
+471 
-480 SDVIQKVDGYVSTNI
+480 
-495 IRVGTWESGSTW
+495 
-507 STIQKTNPVQ
+507 
-517 KFRYNNNRIQYTT
+517 
-530 NGYLWSNVSSNKIVA
+530 
-545 FYAIKTTAELGNT
+545 
-558 DVGVAVGDWPYGPG
+558 
-572 EATSHTKQTIR
+572 
-583 IKIVVD
+583 
-589 GSNNEI
+589 
-595 YNSGLLRYDNRSNG
+595 
-609 EYGKIEFD
+609 
-617 CDESRYEIKE
+617 
-627 ILVYKNDSGTGKPL
+627 
-641 KTYTSVPTGGISVKF
+641 
-656 TDGGTNH
+656 
-663 YLVKAVV
+663 
-670 KPKEF
+670 
-675 DVTYDIN
+675 
-682 GGEGKVPASTKL
+682 
-694 TAVDGQQVT
+694 
-703 VATSPQ
+703 
-709 PTKEGYIFAGW
+709 
-720 EYDGTTYYGGESFEM
+720 
-735 PPHNVTF
+735 
-742 KAKWLKTSGVI
+742 
-753 TYSSNNEEWGTVSRS
+753 
-768 YETLKDGS
+768 
-776 TETRG
+776 
-781 SVAKANEGCVF
+781 
-792 AGWKNN
+792 
-798 QTGEIVSNELIYK
+798 
-811 PIAEPGSY
+811 
-819 TAVFK
+819 
-824 ANINKYLELKTN
+824 
-836 DVTAKYDGKDYA
+836 
-848 TGTATV
+848 GTATV
-854 KDKATGKVA
+854 SDWIYRYSLYHTTITYTVRVTSSEKVTVKPAIVYYLKDPTKDANSNDTGHWGDAYGNATVNVEGAKWVKDKNCFNGLSQRVVSWPNNTNVIPKNSTHWNAIFNEYKASIQTQLGVKITADDVEEITLVPAKISKNNGTNPDLHLDCNVNIKCKSVALVKYYLFDANGTNWEMLGSKNYIVKDTSTTKPDDVTSRTFPETKTVNGVTYKFSGWYTDENLTQRAPEFPAKVTGSVNYYAKYTAEYKVSYNLAGGKFSDDSTSAEEKHNADTTVTVKEEPTRAGCKFIGWTVEGLGTTTTLDSGETFTMPNRDVTLTAKWEEQKIEEFLTLVPKDVSKPYDGTELQAGTAKVTGKVEGA
-863 DDVTIK
+863 DTAGVKIEYSLNGRD
-869 YQKADG
+869 
-875 SWTTNP
+875 WTTNP

-905 GELIG
+905 GELTG
-910 TEKLTITP
+910 TEELTITP

-935 DPEFTAKVEGTLG
+935 DPEFTATVEGTLG

-982 TYYPGTLTITAAT
+982 TYHSGTLTITAAT

-1013 NEHTITVDNVL
+1013 NDHTITVDNVL

-1064 PSPVELEG
+1064 PSL
-1072 TVKITPKPVTVTA
+1072 
-1085 NSYNKAYGATD
+1085 
-1096 PTFTA
+1096 
-1101 KVEGT
+1101 
-1106 LGTDAVN
+1106 
-1113 YILNRETGENVGTY
+1113 
-1127 KILAIGDATQG
+1127 
-1138 NYSVTYYPGTL
+1138 
-1149 TITASTRP
+1149 
-1157 EDKQLG
+1157 
-1163 VTSYEG
+1163 
-1169 VYDANNHTITVNNV
+1169 
-1183 LDGDVVEYSYDGGET
+1183 
-1198 WTTNLNQYKDV
+1198 
-1209 TETTIKVRVTN
+1209 
-1220 ANYDPNPVELEG
+1220 VELEG

-1253 AADPEFTATVVGTL
+1253 AVDPEFTATVVGTL

-1274 NLSREAGEDV
+1274 SLSREAGEDV
-1284 GTYPI
+1284 GEYLI
-1289 TASGDATQGNY
+1289 TASGDVAQGNY
-1300 NVTYHPGTLTI
+1300 SVSYNPGTLTI
-1311 TAATRPEDK
+1311 VASDREKAVE
-1320 QLSVT
+1320 VA
-1325 SYEGVYDANNHTI
+1325 SYNGVYDAKKHTI
-1338 TVNNVLDGDVVEY
+1338 EVKNLERGDLVKY
-1351 SYDGGETWTTN
+1351 SYDNGTTWEDELKEYT
-1362 LNQYKD
+1362 D
-1368 VTETTIKVRV
+1368 VTAGTTILVQV
-1378 TNANYDPNPVE
+1378 MNDNYAEVPK
-1389 LEGTVKI
+1389 LTGTVTI

-1417 EFTATVVGT
+1417 EFTVTVVGT

-1440 GEDVG
+1440 GEGVG

-1451 SGDATQGNY
+1451 SGDAIQGNY

-1478 DRQLGVTSYEGVYDA
+1478 DR
-1493 NEHTITVDNVLDGD
+1493 
-1507 VVEYSYD
+1507 
-1514 GGETWTTNLNQYKDV
+1514 
-1529 TETTIKVRVTN
+1529 
-1540 ANYDPNP
+1540 
-1547 VELEGTVKITPK
+1547 
-1559 PVTVTANSDSK
+1559 
-1570 TYGAADPE
+1570 
-1578 FTATVV
+1578 
-1584 GTLGTDKV
+1584 
-1592 TYNLSREAGEDVG
+1592 
-1605 TYPITASGDATQGNY
+1605 
-1620 NVTYHPGTL
+1620 
-1629 TITAATRP
+1629 
-1637 EDRQLGVTSYEGVYD
+1637 
-1652 ANEHTITVNNVL
+1652 
-1664 DGDVVEYSYDG
+1664 
-1675 GETWTTNLNQY
+1675 
-1686 KDVTETTIKVRVTN
+1686 
-1700 ANYDPNPVELEGTVK
+1700 
-1715 ITPKPVTVTANSDSK
+1715 
-1730 TYGASDPEFT
+1730 
-1740 ATVEG
+1740 
-1745 PLGSDT
+1745 
-1751 VSYKLNRET
+1751 
-1760 GEDVGTY
+1760 
-1767 KILAIGDAAQ
+1767 
-1777 GNYSVTYY
+1777 
-1785 PGKLTITA
+1785 
-1793 ATRPEDKQLSVTSY
+1793 QLSVTSY

-1865 SPVELEGTVKITPA
+1865 SLVELEGTVKITPA
-1879 TLTVSTPTDTKVYEG
+1879 TLTVSTPIATKVYEG

-2008 DNEDRTNVTGT
+2008 DNEDRTNVTGI

-2049 ESKTKAFDGTA
+2049 ESKTRAFDGTA

-2076 GFEVTGSQTYVGS
+2076 GFKTTGSQTYVGS
-2089 SPNTYEMV
+2089 SQNTYEMV

-2121 SIGTLAVTAGTPE
+2121 SIGTLVVTAGTPE

-2159 TFTITAKNIYEEAK
+2159 TFTITAKNIYEETK

-2254 VGADAGHIYKL
+2254 VGAEEGHIYKL
-2265 GEVINYKITATNDGN
+2265 NDVINYKITATNDGN

-2304 TLAPGEAQTFD
+2304 ILAPGEAQTFD
-2315 VRYVVTENDVLAGKV
+2315 VRYVVTENDVLEGKV

-2448 RATATGKDPRNE
+2448 RATANGKDPRNE

-2470 DTEEKDDSKK
+2470 DTEEK